1 MTTNNNLPMTH
12 KKVNGNVSLYIC
24 LAAMGLFCIPAGQRA
39 HAADAESISASS
51 AYQQQRI
58 TVHGKVLDASGQ
70 PVPGA
75 SVIEAGTTNGVNTGI
90 DGAFSITVRSGA
102 SLEVSCI
109 GYETVKVSASANM
122 SVTLREDSEFLDEVV
137 VVGFGTQKKVNMTGS
152 VSAVDVDKAFGSKPI
167 TDVSKGLQGVVP
179 GLSISYSTNDLNAS
193 PTMKIRG
200 TGSINGDNSPLI
212 LLDGVEVP
220 DLSFVNPDNIKSI
233 SVLKE
238 AASSSIYGSRA
249 AWGVV
254 LITSKDGS
262 AVKDRVS
269 ITYSNNFS
277 WNQPIG
283 LPKYITDKEGIL
295 AQLEEGIIAQ
305 KNVDGNRIEAFGMF
319 YDTIGA
325 GISRWFDNYSGNLSN
340 PVYKYGEDYE
350 FIDGTPYYYRVSDP
364 NKEIFKT
371 SFSQTHNLTI
381 NGNAGKTNYNISL
394 GYNKNDGTLKAA
406 KKNDVK
412 RYNVNISTNT
422 QVKKWL
428 NIGTKVMYVEKEFEY
443 PYGYEASNGAMGL
456 LYYSMRFPT
465 FFPFGISDGSK
476 LADGTYA
483 NAKAATGEGLYFRH
497 GNAYVANESIC
508 SSKDQYLTLGGNIKI
523 NIAPGLSFYGDYTRG
538 RYNYENR
545 TMRQPYYVAN
555 WSFPSRAAVTT
566 QNFVERTFVSKIM
579 NTYNAYFDYVID
591 IHKQHNFAVKVG
603 ANAED
608 LRYDNQSVKVTGVQ
622 NPDMPTLNL
631 TDGKNEG
638 IVNESLRHR
647 ATAGFFGRINY
658 NYKEKYLLEV
668 NGRYDG
674 SSSFR
679 AGKQWAFFSS
689 ASAGYRISEE
699 NFWQNIKPYVPT
711 LKIRASYGSVGNQAL
726 SSWYPYISTMSTK
739 DVSWVGTDMN
749 KVSTTSTPAAIN
761 ADMTWEK
768 IRTLD
773 LGFDAG
779 FFNNELNV
787 SFDWYQRRN
796 IGMLVAGNEII
807 RYAGIETAPLENG
820 GNLKTNGWELQID
833 YNHSFNKDLAVYGT
847 FTLSDAKS
855 EITKWNNT
863 TGALNGW
870 YKGKQIGEIWG
881 FTTDRYFNSSDL
893 DADGNLKS
901 SIPDQSYLQ
910 NGSFRFGAGDIKYKD
925 LDDNGKIDTGNGT
938 IDNHGDLKRIG
949 NQLPRY
955 EYSLRLGAMFKGIDF
970 EILFQ
975 GVGKR
980 DMWTTSSLFIPHA
993 AGAQMNI
1000 FENQLDY
1007 WTEDNQNAK
1016 FPRPYVNGT
1025 FGSLSGLPGNSG
1037 INNFAPQT
1045 KYLNN
1050 LAYLR
1055 IKNLTVGYTIPQKL
1069 TRKLYV
1075 EKLRFYFSAQNLFTF
1090 DHIDGVM
1097 DPECTG
1103 GWSSTFTN
1111 GIDMTYAGRA
1121 MPFNRQWTCGLQIT
1135 F

>member
-1 MTTNNNLPMTH
+1 MIH
-12 KKVNGNVSLYIC
+12 EKKNGNVKLYIC
-24 LAAMGLFCIPAGQRA
+24 LAAALCAYLPTGVNMYAARA
-39 HAADAESISASS
+39 EKPSASNV
-51 AYQQQRI
+51 YQQTRI
-58 TVHGKVLDASGQ
+58 LVSGRILDSSGQ

-75 SVIEAGTTNGVNTGI
+75 SVIEKGTTNGVNTDI
-90 DGAFSITVRSGA
+90 DGKFTISVKSGA

-109 GYETVKVSASANM
+109 GYETISVAASENM
-122 SVTLREDSEFLDEVV
+122 SVTLKEDTQFLDEVV

-152 VSAVDVDKAFGSKPI
+152 VAAVDVDKAFGSKPI

-179 GLSISYSTNDLNAS
+179 GLSITYNSNDLNAS

-200 TGSINGDNSPLI
+200 TGSINGDNTPLI

-233 SVLKE
+233 SVLKD
-238 AASSSIYGSRA
+238 AASASIYGSRA

-262 AVKDRVS
+262 AVKDKVS

-283 LPKYITDKEGIL
+283 LPKYITDKEGVL
-295 AQLEEGIIAQ
+295 AQLEEGMLAQ
-305 KNVDGNRIEAFGMF
+305 KNVDGSRIEAFGMY
-319 YDTIGA
+319 YDTIGK
-325 GISRWFDNYSGNLSN
+325 GITTWFDKYSGNLSN

-350 FIDGTPYYYRVSDP
+350 FIEGTPYYYRVSDP

-371 SFSQTHNLTI
+371 SFSQTHNLSV
-381 NGNAGKTNYNISL
+381 NGNTGKTNYNIGL
-394 GYNKNDGTLKAA
+394 GYTMNDGTLKAA

-412 RYNVNISTNT
+412 RYNLNLSTNT
-422 QVKKWL
+422 QVKNWL
-428 NIGTKVMYVEKEFEY
+428 NIGTKVMYVEKEYEY
-443 PYGYEASNGAMGL
+443 PYGYSQSKGATGL
-456 LYYSMRFPT
+456 LYYVMRFPT

-483 NAKAATGEGLYFRH
+483 SDSAATGEGLYFRH

-508 SSKDQYLTLGGNIKI
+508 SSKDQYLTLGGNVRI
-523 NIAPGLSFYGDYTRG
+523 NLAPGLSFYGDYTRG

-545 TMRQPYYVAN
+545 SMRQPYYVAN
-555 WSFPSRAAVTT
+555 WSFPKKAAVTT
-566 QNFVERTFVSKIM
+566 NDFLERTYVSKIT
-579 NTYNAYFDYVID
+579 NTYNAYFDYLFD
-591 IHKQHNFAVKVG
+591 IQKQHNFAIKVG

-608 LRYDNQSVKVTGVQ
+608 LRYDNQSVKVNGVQ
-622 NPDMPTLNL
+622 DVEHPTLNL

-638 IVNESLRHR
+638 IVDESLRHR

-658 NYKEKYLLEV
+658 NYKEKYLLEL

-679 AGKQWAFFSS
+679 TGKQWAFFSS

-699 NFWQNIKPYVPT
+699 KFWTNIKPYVPT
-711 LKIRASYGSVGNQAL
+711 LKVRASYGSVGNQAL
-726 SSWYPYISTMSTK
+726 ESWYPYISTMATET
-739 DVSWVGTDMN
+739 VSWIGTDMN
-749 KVSTTSTPAAIN
+749 QVSTTTTPSAVN
-761 ADMTWEK
+761 PDMTWEK

-773 LGFDAG
+773 IGFDAG

-787 SFDWYQRRN
+787 TFDWYQRRN
-796 IGMLVAGNEII
+796 VGMLVAGNEIV
-807 RYAGIETAPLENG
+807 RYAGIAVAPLENG
-820 GNLKTNGWELQID
+820 GDMKTNGWELQID
-833 YNHSFNKDLAVYGT
+833 YNHAFNKDFAIYGT

-863 TGALNGW
+863 TGALNSW
-870 YKGKQIGEIWG
+870 YKGKKLGEIWG
-881 FTTDRYFNSSDL
+881 FETDRYFNSSDVNP
-893 DADGNLKS
+893 DGTLKTGT
-901 SIPDQSYLQ
+901 PDQSYLQ

-925 LDDNGKIDTGNGT
+925 LNKDGKIDTGKGT
-938 IDNHGDLKRIG
+938 IDDHGDLKRIG

-955 EYSLRLGAMFKGIDF
+955 EYSLRVGAMLKGFDV
-970 EILFQ
+970 EVLLQ

-980 DMWTTSSLFIPHA
+980 DMWSTSSLFIPHA

-1007 WTEDNQNAK
+1007 WTESNQNAR
-1016 FPRPYVNGT
+1016 FPRPYINGA

-1037 INNFAPQT
+1037 CNNFAPQT

-1055 IKNLTVGYTIPQKL
+1055 IKNFTVGYTLPQNL
-1069 TRKLYV
+1069 TRKIFV

-1103 GWSSTFTN
+1103 GSSKSYTN
-1111 GIDMTYAGRA
+1111 GMDMTMAGRA
-1121 MPFNRQWTCGLQIT
+1121 MPFNRQWSCGLQIT

>member
-1 MTTNNNLPMTH
+1 MIH
-12 KKVNGNVSLYIC
+12 EKKNGNVKLYIC
-24 LAAMGLFCIPAGQRA
+24 LAAALCAYLPTGVNMYAARA
-39 HAADAESISASS
+39 EKPSASNV
-51 AYQQQRI
+51 YQQTRI
-58 TVHGKVLDASGQ
+58 LVSGRILDSSGQ

-75 SVIEAGTTNGVNTGI
+75 SVIEKGTTNGVNTDI
-90 DGAFSITVRSGA
+90 DGKFTISVKSGS

-109 GYETVKVSASANM
+109 GYETVSVAASENL
-122 SVTLREDSEFLDEVV
+122 SVTLREDTQFLDEVV

-152 VSAVDVDKAFGSKPI
+152 VAAVDVDKAFGSKPI

-179 GLSISYSTNDLNAS
+179 GLSITYNSNDLNAS

-200 TGSINGDNSPLI
+200 TGSINGDNTPLI

-233 SVLKE
+233 SVLKD
-238 AASSSIYGSRA
+238 AASASIYGSRA

-262 AVKDRVS
+262 AVKDKVS

-283 LPKYITDKEGIL
+283 LPKYITDKEGVL
-295 AQLEEGIIAQ
+295 AQLEEGMLAQ
-305 KNVDGNRIEAFGMF
+305 KNVDGSRIEAFGMY
-319 YDTIGA
+319 YDTIGK
-325 GISRWFDNYSGNLSN
+325 GITTWFDKYSGNLSN

-350 FIDGTPYYYRVSDP
+350 FIEGTPYYYRVSDP

-371 SFSQTHNLTI
+371 SFSQTHNLSV
-381 NGNAGKTNYNISL
+381 NGNTGKTNYNIGL
-394 GYNKNDGTLKAA
+394 GYTMNDGTLKAA

-412 RYNVNISTNT
+412 RYNLNLSTNT
-422 QVKKWL
+422 QVKNWL
-428 NIGTKVMYVEKEFEY
+428 NIGTKVMYVEKEYEY
-443 PYGYEASNGAMGL
+443 PYGYSQSKGATGL
-456 LYYSMRFPT
+456 LYYVMRFPA

-483 NAKAATGEGLYFRH
+483 SDSAATGEGLYFRH

-508 SSKDQYLTLGGNIKI
+508 SSKDQYLTLGGNVRI
-523 NIAPGLSFYGDYTRG
+523 NLAPGLSFYGDYTRG

-545 TMRQPYYVAN
+545 SMRQPYYVAN
-555 WSFPSRAAVTT
+555 WSFPKKAAVTT
-566 QNFVERTFVSKIM
+566 NDFLERTYVSKIT
-579 NTYNAYFDYVID
+579 NTYNAYFDYLFD
-591 IHKQHNFAVKVG
+591 IQKQHNFAIKVG

-608 LRYDNQSVKVTGVQ
+608 LRYDNQSVKVNGVQ
-622 NPDMPTLNL
+622 DVEHPTLNL

-638 IVNESLRHR
+638 IVDESLRHR

-658 NYKEKYLLEV
+658 NYKEKYLLEL

-679 AGKQWAFFSS
+679 TGKQWAFFSS

-699 NFWQNIKPYVPT
+699 KFWTNIKPYVPT
-711 LKIRASYGSVGNQAL
+711 LKVRASYGSVGNQAL
-726 SSWYPYISTMSTK
+726 ASWYPYISTMATET
-739 DVSWVGTDMN
+739 VSWIGTDMN
-749 KVSTTSTPAAIN
+749 NVSTTTTPSAVN
-761 ADMTWEK
+761 PDMTWEK

-773 LGFDAG
+773 IGFDAG

-787 SFDWYQRRN
+787 TFDWYQRRN
-796 IGMLVAGNEII
+796 VGMLVAGNEIV
-807 RYAGIETAPLENG
+807 RYAGIAVAPLENG
-820 GNLKTNGWELQID
+820 GDMKTNGWELQID
-833 YNHSFNKDLAVYGT
+833 YNHAFNKDFAIYGT

-863 TGALNGW
+863 TGALNSW
-870 YKGKQIGEIWG
+870 YKGKKLGEIWG
-881 FTTDRYFNSSDL
+881 FETDRYFNSSDVNP
-893 DADGNLKS
+893 DGTLKTGT
-901 SIPDQSYLQ
+901 PDQSYLQ

-925 LDDNGKIDTGNGT
+925 LNKDGKIDTGKGT
-938 IDNHGDLKRIG
+938 IDDHGDLKRIG

-955 EYSLRLGAMFKGIDF
+955 EYSLRVGAMLKGFDV

-980 DMWTTSSLFIPHA
+980 DMWSTSSLFIPHA

-1007 WTEDNQNAK
+1007 WTESNQNAR
-1016 FPRPYVNGT
+1016 FPRPYINGN

-1037 INNFAPQT
+1037 CNNFAPQT

-1055 IKNLTVGYTIPQKL
+1055 VKNFTVGYTLPQNL
-1069 TRKLYV
+1069 TRKIFV

-1103 GWSSTFTN
+1103 GSSKSYTN
-1111 GIDMTYAGRA
+1111 GMDMTMAGRA
-1121 MPFNRQWTCGLQIT
+1121 MPFNRQWSCGLQIT

>member
-1 MTTNNNLPMTH
+1 MIH
-12 KKVNGNVSLYIC
+12 EKKNGNVKLYIC
-24 LAAMGLFCIPAGQRA
+24 LAAALCAYLPTGVNMYAARA
-39 HAADAESISASS
+39 EKPSASNV
-51 AYQQQRI
+51 YQQTRI
-58 TVHGKVLDASGQ
+58 LVSGRILDSSGQ

-75 SVIEAGTTNGVNTGI
+75 SIIEKGTTNGVNTDI
-90 DGAFSITVRSGA
+90 DGKFTISVKSGS

-109 GYETVKVSASANM
+109 GYETVSVAASENL
-122 SVTLREDSEFLDEVV
+122 SVTLREDTQFLDEVV

-152 VSAVDVDKAFGSKPI
+152 VAAVDVDKAFGSKPI

-179 GLSISYSTNDLNAS
+179 GLSITYNSNDLNAS

-200 TGSINGDNSPLI
+200 TGSINGDNTPLI

-233 SVLKE
+233 SVLKD
-238 AASSSIYGSRA
+238 AASASIYGSRA

-262 AVKDRVS
+262 AVKDKVS

-283 LPKYITDKEGIL
+283 LPKYITDKEGVL
-295 AQLEEGIIAQ
+295 AQLEEGMLAQ
-305 KNVDGNRIEAFGMF
+305 KNVDGSRIEAFGMY
-319 YDTIGA
+319 YDTIGK
-325 GISRWFDNYSGNLSN
+325 GITTWFDKYSGNLSN

-350 FIDGTPYYYRVSDP
+350 FIEGTPYYYRVSDP

-371 SFSQTHNLTI
+371 SFSQTHNLSV
-381 NGNAGKTNYNISL
+381 NGNTGKTNYNIGL
-394 GYNKNDGTLKAA
+394 GYTMNDGTLKAA

-412 RYNVNISTNT
+412 RYNLNLSTNT
-422 QVKKWL
+422 QVKNWL
-428 NIGTKVMYVEKEFEY
+428 NIGTKVMYVEKEYEY
-443 PYGYEASNGAMGL
+443 PYGYSQSKGATGL
-456 LYYSMRFPT
+456 LYYVMRFPT

-483 NAKAATGEGLYFRH
+483 SDSAATGEGLYFRH

-508 SSKDQYLTLGGNIKI
+508 SSKDQYLTLGGNVRI
-523 NIAPGLSFYGDYTRG
+523 NLAPGLSFYGDYTRG

-545 TMRQPYYVAN
+545 SMRQPYYVAN
-555 WSFPSRAAVTT
+555 WSFPKKAAVTT
-566 QNFVERTFVSKIM
+566 NDFLERTYVSKIT
-579 NTYNAYFDYVID
+579 NTYNAYFDYLFD
-591 IHKQHNFAVKVG
+591 IQKQHNFAIKVG

-608 LRYDNQSVKVTGVQ
+608 LRYDNQSVKVNGVQ
-622 NPDMPTLNL
+622 DVEHPTLNL

-638 IVNESLRHR
+638 IVDESLRHR

-658 NYKEKYLLEV
+658 NYKEKYLLEL

-679 AGKQWAFFSS
+679 TGKQWAFFSS

-699 NFWQNIKPYVPT
+699 KFWTNIKPYVPT
-711 LKIRASYGSVGNQAL
+711 LKVRASYGSVGNQAL
-726 SSWYPYISTMSTK
+726 ESWYPYISTMATET
-739 DVSWVGTDMN
+739 VSWIGTDMN
-749 KVSTTSTPAAIN
+749 QVSTTTTPSAVN
-761 ADMTWEK
+761 PDMTWEK

-773 LGFDAG
+773 IGFDAG

-787 SFDWYQRRN
+787 TFDWYQRRN
-796 IGMLVAGNEII
+796 VGMLVAGNEIV
-807 RYAGIETAPLENG
+807 RYAGIAVAPLENG
-820 GNLKTNGWELQID
+820 GDMKTNGWELQID
-833 YNHSFNKDLAVYGT
+833 YNHSFNKDFAIYGT

-863 TGALNGW
+863 TGALNSW
-870 YKGKQIGEIWG
+870 YKGKKLGEIWG
-881 FTTDRYFNSSDL
+881 FETDRYFNSSDVNP
-893 DADGNLKS
+893 DGTLKTGT
-901 SIPDQSYLQ
+901 PDQSYLQ

-925 LDDNGKIDTGNGT
+925 LNKDGKIDTGKGT
-938 IDNHGDLKRIG
+938 IDDHGDLKRIG

-955 EYSLRLGAMFKGIDF
+955 EYSLRVGAMLKGFDV
-970 EILFQ
+970 EVLLQ

-980 DMWTTSSLFIPHA
+980 DMWSTSSLFIPHA

-1007 WTEDNQNAK
+1007 WTESNQNAR
-1016 FPRPYVNGT
+1016 FPRPYINGA

-1037 INNFAPQT
+1037 CNNFAPQT

-1055 IKNLTVGYTIPQKL
+1055 VKNFTVGYTLPQNL
-1069 TRKLYV
+1069 TRKIFV

-1103 GWSSTFTN
+1103 GSSKSYTN
-1111 GIDMTYAGRA
+1111 GMDMTMAGRA
-1121 MPFNRQWTCGLQIT
+1121 MPFNRQWSCGLQIT

>member
-1 MTTNNNLPMTH
+1 MIH
-12 KKVNGNVSLYIC
+12 EKKNGNVKLYIC
-24 LAAMGLFCIPAGQRA
+24 LAAALCAYLPTGVNMYAARA
-39 HAADAESISASS
+39 EKPSASNV
-51 AYQQQRI
+51 YQWTRI
-58 TVHGKVLDASGQ
+58 LVSGRILDSSGQ

-75 SVIEAGTTNGVNTGI
+75 SVIEKGTTNGVNTDI
-90 DGAFSITVRSGA
+90 DGKFTISVKSGS

-109 GYETVKVSASANM
+109 GYETVSVAASENL
-122 SVTLREDSEFLDEVV
+122 SVTLREDTQFLDEVV

-152 VSAVDVDKAFGSKPI
+152 VAAVDVDKAFGSKPI

-179 GLSISYSTNDLNAS
+179 GLSITYNSNDLNAS

-200 TGSINGDNSPLI
+200 TGSINGDNTPLI

-233 SVLKE
+233 SVLKD
-238 AASSSIYGSRA
+238 AASASIYGSRA

-262 AVKDRVS
+262 AVKDKVS

-283 LPKYITDKEGIL
+283 LPKYITDKAGVL
-295 AQLEEGIIAQ
+295 AQLEEGMLAQ
-305 KNVDGNRIEAFGMF
+305 KNVDGSRIEAFGMY
-319 YDTIGA
+319 YDTIGK
-325 GISRWFDNYSGNLSN
+325 GITTWFDKYSGNLSN

-350 FIDGTPYYYRVSDP
+350 FIEGTPYYYRVSDP

-371 SFSQTHNLTI
+371 SFSQTHNLSV
-381 NGNAGKTNYNISL
+381 NGNTGKTNYNIGL
-394 GYNKNDGTLKAA
+394 GYTMNDGTLKAA

-412 RYNVNISTNT
+412 RYNLNLSTNT
-422 QVKKWL
+422 QVKNWL
-428 NIGTKVMYVEKEFEY
+428 NIGTKVMYVEKEYEY
-443 PYGYEASNGAMGL
+443 PYGYSQSKGATGL
-456 LYYSMRFPT
+456 LYYVMRFPT

-483 NAKAATGEGLYFRH
+483 SDSAATGEGLYFRH

-508 SSKDQYLTLGGNIKI
+508 SSKDQYLTLGGNVRI
-523 NIAPGLSFYGDYTRG
+523 NLAPGLSFYGDYTRG

-545 TMRQPYYVAN
+545 SMRQPYYVAN
-555 WSFPSRAAVTT
+555 WSFPKKAAVTT
-566 QNFVERTFVSKIM
+566 NDFLERTYVSKIT
-579 NTYNAYFDYVID
+579 NTYNAYFDYLFD
-591 IHKQHNFAVKVG
+591 IQKQHNFAIKVG

-608 LRYDNQSVKVTGVQ
+608 LRYDNQSVKVNGVQ
-622 NPDMPTLNL
+622 DVEHPTLNL

-638 IVNESLRHR
+638 IVDESLRHR

-658 NYKEKYLLEV
+658 NYKEKYLLEL

-679 AGKQWAFFSS
+679 TGKQWAFFSS

-699 NFWQNIKPYVPT
+699 KFWTNIKPYVPT
-711 LKIRASYGSVGNQAL
+711 LKVRASYGSVGNQAL
-726 SSWYPYISTMSTK
+726 ESWYPYISTMATET
-739 DVSWVGTDMN
+739 VSWIGTDMN
-749 KVSTTSTPAAIN
+749 QVSTTTTPSAVN
-761 ADMTWEK
+761 PDMTWEK

-773 LGFDAG
+773 IGFDAG

-787 SFDWYQRRN
+787 TFDWYQRRN
-796 IGMLVAGNEII
+796 VGMLVAGNEIV
-807 RYAGIETAPLENG
+807 RYAGIAVAPLENG
-820 GNLKTNGWELQID
+820 GDMKTNGWELQID
-833 YNHSFNKDLAVYGT
+833 YNHAFNKDFAIYGT

-863 TGALNGW
+863 TGALNSW
-870 YKGKQIGEIWG
+870 YKGKKLGEIWG
-881 FTTDRYFNSSDL
+881 FETDRYFNSSDVNQ
-893 DADGNLKS
+893 DGTLKTGT
-901 SIPDQSYLQ
+901 PDQSYLQ

-925 LDDNGKIDTGNGT
+925 LNKDGKIDTGKGT
-938 IDNHGDLKRIG
+938 IDDHGDLKRIG

-955 EYSLRLGAMFKGIDF
+955 EYSLRVGAMLKGFDV
-970 EILFQ
+970 EVLLQ

-980 DMWTTSSLFIPHA
+980 DMWSTSSLFIPHA

-1007 WTEDNQNAK
+1007 WTESNQNAR
-1016 FPRPYVNGT
+1016 FPRPYINGA

-1037 INNFAPQT
+1037 CNNFAPQT

-1055 IKNLTVGYTIPQKL
+1055 VKNFTVGYTLPQNL
-1069 TRKLYV
+1069 TRKIFV

-1103 GWSSTFTN
+1103 GSSKSYTN
-1111 GIDMTYAGRA
+1111 GMDMTMAGRA
-1121 MPFNRQWTCGLQIT
+1121 MPFNRQWSCGLQIT

>member
-1 MTTNNNLPMTH
+1 MIH
-12 KKVNGNVSLYIC
+12 EKKNGNVKLYIC
-24 LAAMGLFCIPAGQRA
+24 LAAALCAYLPTGVNMYAARA
-39 HAADAESISASS
+39 EKPSASNV
-51 AYQQQRI
+51 YQQTRI
-58 TVHGKVLDASGQ
+58 LVSGRILDSSGQ

-75 SVIEAGTTNGVNTGI
+75 SIIEKGTTNGVNTDI
-90 DGAFSITVRSGA
+90 DGKFTISVKSGS

-109 GYETVKVSASANM
+109 GYETVSVAASENL
-122 SVTLREDSEFLDEVV
+122 SVTLREDTQFLDEVV

-152 VSAVDVDKAFGSKPI
+152 VAAVDVDKAFGSKPI

-179 GLSISYSTNDLNAS
+179 GLSITYNSNDLNAS

-200 TGSINGDNSPLI
+200 TGSINGDNTPLI

-233 SVLKE
+233 SVLKD
-238 AASSSIYGSRA
+238 AASASIYGSRA

-262 AVKDRVS
+262 AVKDKVS

-283 LPKYITDKEGIL
+283 LPKYITDKEGVL
-295 AQLEEGIIAQ
+295 AQLEEGMLAQ
-305 KNVDGNRIEAFGMF
+305 KNVDGSRIEAFGMY
-319 YDTIGA
+319 YDTIGK
-325 GISRWFDNYSGNLSN
+325 GITTWFDKYSGNLSN

-350 FIDGTPYYYRVSDP
+350 FIEGTPYYYRVSDP

-371 SFSQTHNLTI
+371 SFSQTHNLSVT
-381 NGNAGKTNYNISL
+381 GNTGKTNYNIGL
-394 GYNKNDGTLKAA
+394 GYTMNDGTLKAA

-412 RYNVNISTNT
+412 RYNLNLSTNT
-422 QVKKWL
+422 QVKNWL
-428 NIGTKVMYVEKEFEY
+428 NIGTKVMYVEKEYEY
-443 PYGYEASNGAMGL
+443 PYGYSQSKGATGL
-456 LYYSMRFPT
+456 LYYVMRFPT

-483 NAKAATGEGLYFRH
+483 SDSAATGEGLYFRH

-508 SSKDQYLTLGGNIKI
+508 SSKDQYLTLGGNVRI
-523 NIAPGLSFYGDYTRG
+523 NLAPGLSFYGDYTRG

-545 TMRQPYYVAN
+545 SMRQPYYVAN
-555 WSFPSRAAVTT
+555 WSFPKKAAVTT
-566 QNFVERTFVSKIM
+566 NDFLERSYVSKIT
-579 NTYNAYFDYVID
+579 NTYNAYFDYLFD
-591 IHKQHNFAVKVG
+591 IQKQHNFAIKVG

-608 LRYDNQSVKVTGVQ
+608 LRYDNQSVKVNGVQ
-622 NPDMPTLNL
+622 DVEHPTLNL

-638 IVNESLRHR
+638 IVDESLRHR

-658 NYKEKYLLEV
+658 NYKEKYLLEL

-679 AGKQWAFFSS
+679 TGKQWAFFSS

-699 NFWQNIKPYVPT
+699 KFWTNIKPYVPT
-711 LKIRASYGSVGNQAL
+711 LKVRASYGSVGNQAL
-726 SSWYPYISTMSTK
+726 DSWYPYISTMATET
-739 DVSWVGTDMN
+739 VSWIGTDMN
-749 KVSTTSTPAAIN
+749 QVSTTTTPSAVN
-761 ADMTWEK
+761 PDMTWEK

-773 LGFDAG
+773 IGFDAG

-787 SFDWYQRRN
+787 TFDWYQRRN
-796 IGMLVAGNEII
+796 VGMLVAGNEIV
-807 RYAGIETAPLENG
+807 RYAGIAVAPLENG
-820 GNLKTNGWELQID
+820 GDMKTNGWELQID
-833 YNHSFNKDLAVYGT
+833 YNHAFNKDFAIYGT

-863 TGALNGW
+863 TGALNSW
-870 YKGKQIGEIWG
+870 YKGKKLGEIWG
-881 FTTDRYFNSSDL
+881 FETDRYFNSSDVNP
-893 DADGNLKS
+893 DGTLKTGT
-901 SIPDQSYLQ
+901 PDQSYLQ

-925 LDDNGKIDTGNGT
+925 LNKDGKIDTGKGT
-938 IDNHGDLKRIG
+938 IDDHGDLKRIG

-955 EYSLRLGAMFKGIDF
+955 EYSLRVGAMLKGFDV
-970 EILFQ
+970 EVLLQ

-980 DMWTTSSLFIPHA
+980 DMWSTSSLFIPHA

-1007 WTEDNQNAK
+1007 WTESNQNAR
-1016 FPRPYVNGT
+1016 FPRPYINGA

-1037 INNFAPQT
+1037 CNNFAPQT

-1055 IKNLTVGYTIPQKL
+1055 VKNFTVGYTLPQNL
-1069 TRKLYV
+1069 TRKIFV

-1103 GWSSTFTN
+1103 GSSKSYTN
-1111 GIDMTYAGRA
+1111 GMDMTMAGRA
-1121 MPFNRQWTCGLQIT
+1121 MPFNRQWSCGLQIT

>member
-1 MTTNNNLPMTH
+1 MIH
-12 KKVNGNVSLYIC
+12 EKKNGNVKLYIC
-24 LAAMGLFCIPAGQRA
+24 LAAALCAYLPTGVNMYAARA
-39 HAADAESISASS
+39 EKPSASNV
-51 AYQQQRI
+51 YQQTRI
-58 TVHGKVLDASGQ
+58 LVSGRILDSSGQ

-75 SVIEAGTTNGVNTGI
+75 SVIEKGTTNGVDTDI
-90 DGAFSITVRSGA
+90 DGKFTISVKSGS

-109 GYETVKVSASANM
+109 GYETVSVAASENL
-122 SVTLREDSEFLDEVV
+122 SVTLREDTQFLDEVV

-152 VSAVDVDKAFGSKPI
+152 VTAVDVDKAFGSKPI

-179 GLSISYSTNDLNAS
+179 GLSITYNSNDLNAS

-200 TGSINGDNSPLI
+200 TGSINGDNTPLI

-233 SVLKE
+233 SVLKD
-238 AASSSIYGSRA
+238 AASASIYGSRA

-262 AVKDRVS
+262 AVKDKVS

-283 LPKYITDKEGIL
+283 LPKYITDKEGVL
-295 AQLEEGIIAQ
+295 AQLEEGMLAQ
-305 KNVDGNRIEAFGMF
+305 KNVDGSRIEAFGMY
-319 YDTIGA
+319 YDTIGK
-325 GISRWFDNYSGNLSN
+325 GITTWFDKYSGNLSN

-350 FIDGTPYYYRVSDP
+350 FIEGTPYYYRVSDP

-371 SFSQTHNLTI
+371 SFSQTHNLSVT
-381 NGNAGKTNYNISL
+381 GNTGKTNYNIGL
-394 GYNKNDGTLKAA
+394 GYTMNDGTLKAA

-412 RYNVNISTNT
+412 RYNLNLSTNT
-422 QVKKWL
+422 QVKNWL
-428 NIGTKVMYVEKEFEY
+428 NIGTKVMYVEKEYEY
-443 PYGYEASNGAMGL
+443 PYGYSQSKGATGL
-456 LYYSMRFPT
+456 LYYVMRFPA

-483 NAKAATGEGLYFRH
+483 SDSAATGEGLYFRH

-508 SSKDQYLTLGGNIKI
+508 SSKDQYLTLGGNVRI
-523 NIAPGLSFYGDYTRG
+523 NLAPGLSFYGDYTRG

-545 TMRQPYYVAN
+545 SMRQPYYVAN
-555 WSFPSRAAVTT
+555 WSFPKKAAVTT
-566 QNFVERTFVSKIM
+566 NDFLERTYVSKIT
-579 NTYNAYFDYVID
+579 NTYNAYFDYLFD
-591 IHKQHNFAVKVG
+591 IQKQHNFAIKVG

-608 LRYDNQSVKVTGVQ
+608 LRYDNQSVKVNGVQ
-622 NPDMPTLNL
+622 DVEHPTLNL

-638 IVNESLRHR
+638 IVDESLRHR

-658 NYKEKYLLEV
+658 NYKEKYLLEL

-679 AGKQWAFFSS
+679 TGKQWAFFSS

-699 NFWQNIKPYVPT
+699 KFWTNIKPYVPT
-711 LKIRASYGSVGNQAL
+711 LKVRASYGSVGNQAL
-726 SSWYPYISTMSTK
+726 ESWYPYISTMATET
-739 DVSWVGTDMN
+739 VSWIGTDMN
-749 KVSTTSTPAAIN
+749 QVSTTTTPSAVN
-761 ADMTWEK
+761 PDMTWEK

-773 LGFDAG
+773 IGFDAG

-787 SFDWYQRRN
+787 TFDWYQRRN
-796 IGMLVAGNEII
+796 VGMLVAGNEIV
-807 RYAGIETAPLENG
+807 RYAGIAVAPLENG
-820 GNLKTNGWELQID
+820 GDMKTNGWELQID
-833 YNHSFNKDLAVYGT
+833 YNHAFNKDFAIYGT

-863 TGALNGW
+863 TGALNSW
-870 YKGKQIGEIWG
+870 YKGKKLGEIWG
-881 FTTDRYFNSSDL
+881 FETDRYFNSSDVNP
-893 DADGNLKS
+893 DGTLKTGT
-901 SIPDQSYLQ
+901 PDQSYLQ

-925 LDDNGKIDTGNGT
+925 LNKDGKIDTGKGT
-938 IDNHGDLKRIG
+938 IDDHGDLKRIG

-955 EYSLRLGAMFKGIDF
+955 EYSLRVGAMLKGFDV
-970 EILFQ
+970 EVLLQ

-980 DMWTTSSLFIPHA
+980 DMWSTSSLFIPHA

-1007 WTEDNQNAK
+1007 WTESNQNAR
-1016 FPRPYVNGT
+1016 FPRPYINGA

-1037 INNFAPQT
+1037 CNNFAPQT

-1055 IKNLTVGYTIPQKL
+1055 VKNFTVGYTLPQNL
-1069 TRKLYV
+1069 TRKIFV

-1103 GWSSTFTN
+1103 GSSKSYTN
-1111 GIDMTYAGRA
+1111 GMDMTMAGRA
-1121 MPFNRQWTCGLQIT
+1121 MPFNRQWSCGLQIT

>member
-1 MTTNNNLPMTH
+1 MIH
-12 KKVNGNVSLYIC
+12 EKKNGNVKLYIC
-24 LAAMGLFCIPAGQRA
+24 LAAALCAYLPTGVNMYAARA
-39 HAADAESISASS
+39 EKPSASNV
-51 AYQQQRI
+51 YQQTRI
-58 TVHGKVLDASGQ
+58 LVSGRILDSSGQ

-75 SVIEAGTTNGVNTGI
+75 SIIEKGTTNGVNTDI
-90 DGAFSITVRSGA
+90 DGKFTISVKSGS

-109 GYETVKVSASANM
+109 GYETVSVAASENL
-122 SVTLREDSEFLDEVV
+122 SVTLREDTQFLDEVV

-152 VSAVDVDKAFGSKPI
+152 VAAVDVDKAFGSKPI

-179 GLSISYSTNDLNAS
+179 GLSITYNSNDLNAS

-200 TGSINGDNSPLI
+200 TGSINGDNTPLI

-233 SVLKE
+233 SVLKD
-238 AASSSIYGSRA
+238 AASASIYGSRA

-262 AVKDRVS
+262 AVKDKVS

-283 LPKYITDKEGIL
+283 LPKYITDKEGVL
-295 AQLEEGIIAQ
+295 AQLEEGMLAQ
-305 KNVDGNRIEAFGMF
+305 KNVDGSRIEAFGMY
-319 YDTIGA
+319 YDTIGK
-325 GISRWFDNYSGNLSN
+325 GITTWFDKYSGNLSN

-350 FIDGTPYYYRVSDP
+350 FIEGTPYYYRVSDP

-371 SFSQTHNLTI
+371 SFSQTHNLSVT
-381 NGNAGKTNYNISL
+381 GNTGKTNYNIGL
-394 GYNKNDGTLKAA
+394 GYTMNDGTLKAA

-412 RYNVNISTNT
+412 RYNLNLSTNT
-422 QVKKWL
+422 QVKNWL
-428 NIGTKVMYVEKEFEY
+428 NIGTKVMYVEKEYEY
-443 PYGYEASNGAMGL
+443 PYGYSQSKGATGL
-456 LYYSMRFPT
+456 LYYVMRFPT

-483 NAKAATGEGLYFRH
+483 SESAATGEGLYFRH

-508 SSKDQYLTLGGNIKI
+508 SSKDQYLTLGGNVRI
-523 NIAPGLSFYGDYTRG
+523 NLAPGLSFYGDYTRG

-545 TMRQPYYVAN
+545 SMRQPYYVAN
-555 WSFPSRAAVTT
+555 WSFPKKAAVTT
-566 QNFVERTFVSKIM
+566 NDFLERSYVSKIT
-579 NTYNAYFDYVID
+579 NTYNAYFDYLFD
-591 IHKQHNFAVKVG
+591 IQKQHNFAIKVG

-608 LRYDNQSVKVTGVQ
+608 LRYDNQSVKVNGVQ
-622 NPDMPTLNL
+622 DVEHPTLNL

-638 IVNESLRHR
+638 IVDESLRHR

-658 NYKEKYLLEV
+658 NYKEKYLLEL

-679 AGKQWAFFSS
+679 TGKQWAFFSS

-699 NFWQNIKPYVPT
+699 KFWTNIKPYVPT
-711 LKIRASYGSVGNQAL
+711 LKVRASYGSVGNQAL
-726 SSWYPYISTMSTK
+726 DSWYPYISTMATET
-739 DVSWVGTDMN
+739 VSWIGTDMN
-749 KVSTTSTPAAIN
+749 QVSTTTTPSAVN
-761 ADMTWEK
+761 PDMTWEK

-773 LGFDAG
+773 IGFDAG

-787 SFDWYQRRN
+787 TFDWYQRRN
-796 IGMLVAGNEII
+796 VGMLVAGNEIV
-807 RYAGIETAPLENG
+807 RYAGIAVAPLENG
-820 GNLKTNGWELQID
+820 GDMKTNGWELQID
-833 YNHSFNKDLAVYGT
+833 YNHAFNKDFAIYGT

-863 TGALNGW
+863 TGALNSW
-870 YKGKQIGEIWG
+870 YKGKKLGEIWG
-881 FTTDRYFNSSDL
+881 FETDRYFNSSDVNP
-893 DADGNLKS
+893 DGTLKTGT
-901 SIPDQSYLQ
+901 PDQSYLQ

-925 LDDNGKIDTGNGT
+925 LNKDGKIDTGKGT
-938 IDNHGDLKRIG
+938 IDDHGDLKRIG

-955 EYSLRLGAMFKGIDF
+955 EYSLRVGAMLKGFDV
-970 EILFQ
+970 EVLLQ

-980 DMWTTSSLFIPHA
+980 DMWSTSSLFIPHA

-1007 WTEDNQNAK
+1007 WTESNQNAR
-1016 FPRPYVNGT
+1016 FPRPYINGA

-1037 INNFAPQT
+1037 CNNFAPQT

-1055 IKNLTVGYTIPQKL
+1055 VKNFTVGYTLPQNL
-1069 TRKLYV
+1069 TRKIFV

-1103 GWSSTFTN
+1103 GSSRSYTN
-1111 GIDMTYAGRA
+1111 GMDMTMAGRA
-1121 MPFNRQWTCGLQIT
+1121 MPFNRQWSCGLQIT

>member
-1 MTTNNNLPMTH
+1 MIH
-12 KKVNGNVSLYIC
+12 EKKNGNVRLYIC
-24 LAAMGLFCIPAGQRA
+24 LAAALCAYLPTGVNMYAARA
-39 HAADAESISASS
+39 EKPSASNV
-51 AYQQQRI
+51 YQQTRI
-58 TVHGKVLDASGQ
+58 LVSGRILDSSGQ

-75 SVIEAGTTNGVNTGI
+75 SVIEKGTTNGVDTDI
-90 DGAFSITVRSGA
+90 DGKFTISVKSGS

-109 GYETVKVSASANM
+109 GYETVSVAASENL
-122 SVTLREDSEFLDEVV
+122 SVTLREDTQFLDEVV

-152 VSAVDVDKAFGSKPI
+152 VAAVDVDKAFGSKPI

-179 GLSISYSTNDLNAS
+179 GLSITYNSNDLNAS

-200 TGSINGDNSPLI
+200 TGSINGDNTPLI

-233 SVLKE
+233 SVLKD
-238 AASSSIYGSRA
+238 AASASIYGSRA

-262 AVKDRVS
+262 AVKDKVS

-283 LPKYITDKEGIL
+283 LPKYITDKAGVL
-295 AQLEEGIIAQ
+295 AQLEEGMLAQ
-305 KNVDGNRIEAFGMF
+305 KNVDGSRIEAFGMY
-319 YDTIGA
+319 YDTIGK
-325 GISRWFDNYSGNLSN
+325 GITTWFDKYSGNLSN

-350 FIDGTPYYYRVSDP
+350 FIEGTPYYYRVSDP

-371 SFSQTHNLTI
+371 SFSQTHNLSV
-381 NGNAGKTNYNISL
+381 NGNTGKTNYNIGL
-394 GYNKNDGTLKAA
+394 GYTMNDGTLKAA

-412 RYNVNISTNT
+412 RYNLNLSTNT

-428 NIGTKVMYVEKEFEY
+428 NIGTKVMYVEKEYEY
-443 PYGYEASNGAMGL
+443 PYGYSQSKGATGL
-456 LYYSMRFPT
+456 LYYVMRFPT

-483 NAKAATGEGLYFRH
+483 SDSAATGEGLYFRH

-508 SSKDQYLTLGGNIKI
+508 SSKDQYLTLGGNVRI
-523 NIAPGLSFYGDYTRG
+523 NLAPGLSFYGDYTRG

-545 TMRQPYYVAN
+545 SMRQPYYVAN
-555 WSFPSRAAVTT
+555 WSFPKKAAVTT
-566 QNFVERTFVSKIM
+566 NDFLERTYVSKIT
-579 NTYNAYFDYVID
+579 NTYNAYFDYLFD
-591 IHKQHNFAVKVG
+591 IQKQHNFAIKVG

-608 LRYDNQSVKVTGVQ
+608 LRYDNQSVKVNGVQ
-622 NPDMPTLNL
+622 DVEHPTLNL

-638 IVNESLRHR
+638 IVDESLRHR

-658 NYKEKYLLEV
+658 NYKEKYLLEL

-679 AGKQWAFFSS
+679 TGKQWAFFSS

-699 NFWQNIKPYVPT
+699 KFWTNIKPYVPT
-711 LKIRASYGSVGNQAL
+711 LKVRASYGSVGNQAL
-726 SSWYPYISTMSTK
+726 ESWYPYISTMATET
-739 DVSWVGTDMN
+739 VSWIGTDMN
-749 KVSTTSTPAAIN
+749 QVSTTTTPSAVN
-761 ADMTWEK
+761 PDMTWEK

-773 LGFDAG
+773 IGFDAG

-787 SFDWYQRRN
+787 TFDWYQRRN
-796 IGMLVAGNEII
+796 VGMLVAGNEIV
-807 RYAGIETAPLENG
+807 RYAGIAVAPLENG
-820 GNLKTNGWELQID
+820 GDMKTNGWELQID
-833 YNHSFNKDLAVYGT
+833 YNHAFNKDFAIYGT

-863 TGALNGW
+863 TGALNSW
-870 YKGKQIGEIWG
+870 YKGKKLGEIWG
-881 FTTDRYFNSSDL
+881 FETDRYFNSSDVNP
-893 DADGNLKS
+893 DGTLKTGT
-901 SIPDQSYLQ
+901 PDQSYLQ

-925 LDDNGKIDTGNGT
+925 LNKDGKIDTGKGT
-938 IDNHGDLKRIG
+938 IDDHGDLKRIG

-955 EYSLRLGAMFKGIDF
+955 EYSLRVGAMLKGFDV
-970 EILFQ
+970 EVLLQ

-980 DMWTTSSLFIPHA
+980 DMWSTSSLFIPHA

-1007 WTEDNQNAK
+1007 WTESNQNAR
-1016 FPRPYVNGT
+1016 FPRPYINGA

-1037 INNFAPQT
+1037 CNNFAPQT

-1055 IKNLTVGYTIPQKL
+1055 VKNFTVGYTLPQNL
-1069 TRKLYV
+1069 TRKIFV

-1103 GWSSTFTN
+1103 GSSKSYTN
-1111 GIDMTYAGRA
+1111 GMDMTMAGRA
-1121 MPFNRQWTCGLQIT
+1121 MPFNRQWSCGLQIT

>member
-1 MTTNNNLPMTH
+1 MIH
-12 KKVNGNVSLYIC
+12 EKKNGNVKLYIC
-24 LAAMGLFCIPAGQRA
+24 LAAALCAYLPTGVNMYAARA
-39 HAADAESISASS
+39 EKPSASNV
-51 AYQQQRI
+51 YQQTRI
-58 TVHGKVLDASGQ
+58 LVSGRILDSSGQ

-75 SVIEAGTTNGVNTGI
+75 SVIEKGTTNGVNTDI
-90 DGAFSITVRSGA
+90 DGKFTISVKSG
-102 SLEVSCI
+102 SPLEVSCI
-109 GYETVKVSASANM
+109 GYETVSVAASENL
-122 SVTLREDSEFLDEVV
+122 SVTLREDTQFLDEVV

-152 VSAVDVDKAFGSKPI
+152 VAAVDVDKAFGSKPI

-179 GLSISYSTNDLNAS
+179 GLSITYNSNDLNAS

-200 TGSINGDNSPLI
+200 TGSINGDNTPLI

-233 SVLKE
+233 SVLKD
-238 AASSSIYGSRA
+238 AASASIYGSRA

-262 AVKDRVS
+262 AVKDKVS

-283 LPKYITDKEGIL
+283 LPKYITDKAGVL
-295 AQLEEGIIAQ
+295 AQLEEGMLAQ
-305 KNVDGNRIEAFGMF
+305 KNVDGSRIEAFGMY
-319 YDTIGA
+319 YDTIGK
-325 GISRWFDNYSGNLSN
+325 GITTWFDKYSGNLSN

-350 FIDGTPYYYRVSDP
+350 FIEGTPYYYRVSDP

-371 SFSQTHNLTI
+371 SFSQTHNLSVT
-381 NGNAGKTNYNISL
+381 GNTGKTNYNIGL
-394 GYNKNDGTLKAA
+394 GYTMNDGTLKAA

-412 RYNVNISTNT
+412 RYNLNLSTNT
-422 QVKKWL
+422 QVKNWL
-428 NIGTKVMYVEKEFEY
+428 NIGTKVMYVEKEYEY
-443 PYGYEASNGAMGL
+443 PYGYSQSKGATGL
-456 LYYSMRFPT
+456 LYYVMRFPT

-483 NAKAATGEGLYFRH
+483 SESAATGEGLYFRH

-508 SSKDQYLTLGGNIKI
+508 SSKDQYLTLGGNVRI
-523 NIAPGLSFYGDYTRG
+523 NLAPGLSFYGDYTRG

-545 TMRQPYYVAN
+545 SMRQPYYVAN
-555 WSFPSRAAVTT
+555 WSFPKKAAVTT
-566 QNFVERTFVSKIM
+566 NDFLERSYVSKIT
-579 NTYNAYFDYVID
+579 NTYNAYFDYLFD
-591 IHKQHNFAVKVG
+591 IQKQHNFAIKVG

-608 LRYDNQSVKVTGVQ
+608 LRYDNQSVKVNGVQ
-622 NPDMPTLNL
+622 DVEHPTLNL

-638 IVNESLRHR
+638 IVDESLRHR

-658 NYKEKYLLEV
+658 NYKEKYLLEL

-679 AGKQWAFFSS
+679 TGKQWAFFSS

-699 NFWQNIKPYVPT
+699 KFWTNIKPYVPT
-711 LKIRASYGSVGNQAL
+711 LKVRASYGSVGNQAL
-726 SSWYPYISTMSTK
+726 ESWYPYISTMATET
-739 DVSWVGTDMN
+739 VSWIGTDMN
-749 KVSTTSTPAAIN
+749 QVSTTTTPSAVN
-761 ADMTWEK
+761 PDMTWEK

-773 LGFDAG
+773 IGFDAG

-787 SFDWYQRRN
+787 TFDWYQRRN
-796 IGMLVAGNEII
+796 VGMLVAGNEIV
-807 RYAGIETAPLENG
+807 RYAGIAVAPLENG
-820 GNLKTNGWELQID
+820 GDMKTNGWELQID
-833 YNHSFNKDLAVYGT
+833 YNHAFNKDFAIYGT

-863 TGALNGW
+863 TGALNSW
-870 YKGKQIGEIWG
+870 YKGKKLGEIWG
-881 FTTDRYFNSSDL
+881 FETDRYFNSSDVNP
-893 DADGNLKS
+893 DGTLKTGT
-901 SIPDQSYLQ
+901 PDQSYLQ

-925 LDDNGKIDTGNGT
+925 LNKDGKIDTGKGT
-938 IDNHGDLKRIG
+938 IDDHGDLKRIG

-955 EYSLRLGAMFKGIDF
+955 EYSLRVGAMLKGFDV
-970 EILFQ
+970 EVLLQ

-980 DMWTTSSLFIPHA
+980 DMWSTSSLFIPHA

-1007 WTEDNQNAK
+1007 WTESNQNAR
-1016 FPRPYVNGT
+1016 FPRPYINGA

-1037 INNFAPQT
+1037 CNNFAPQT

-1055 IKNLTVGYTIPQKL
+1055 VKNFTVGYTLPQNL
-1069 TRKLYV
+1069 TRKIFV

-1103 GWSSTFTN
+1103 GSSKSYTN
-1111 GIDMTYAGRA
+1111 GMDMTMAGRA
-1121 MPFNRQWTCGLQIT
+1121 MPFNRQWSCGLQIT

>member
-1 MTTNNNLPMTH
+1 MFKRPKIGREKRKR
-12 KKVNGNVSLYIC
+12 KKRSFARFVFR
-24 LAAMGLFCIPAGQRA
+24 FCTFRFCDYTRA
-39 HAADAESISASS
+39 EKPSASNV
-51 AYQQQRI
+51 YQQTRI
-58 TVHGKVLDASGQ
+58 LVSGRILDSSGQ

-75 SVIEAGTTNGVNTGI
+75 SIIEKGTTNGVNTGI
-90 DGAFSITVRSGA
+90 DGKFTISVKSGS

-109 GYETVKVSASANM
+109 GYETVSVAASENL
-122 SVTLREDSEFLDEVV
+122 SVTLREDTQFLDEVV

-152 VSAVDVDKAFGSKPI
+152 VAAVDVDKAFGSKPI

-179 GLSISYSTNDLNAS
+179 GLSITYNSNDLNAS

-200 TGSINGDNSPLI
+200 TGSINGDNTPLI

-233 SVLKE
+233 SVLKD
-238 AASSSIYGSRA
+238 AASASIYGSRA

-262 AVKDRVS
+262 AVKDKVS

-283 LPKYITDKEGIL
+283 LPKYITDKEGVL
-295 AQLEEGIIAQ
+295 AQLEEGMLAQ
-305 KNVDGNRIEAFGMF
+305 KNVDGSRIEAFGMY
-319 YDTIGA
+319 YDTIGK
-325 GISRWFDNYSGNLSN
+325 GITTWFDKYSGNLSN

-350 FIDGTPYYYRVSDP
+350 FVGGTPYYYRVSDP

-371 SFSQTHNLTI
+371 SFSQTHNLSVT
-381 NGNAGKTNYNISL
+381 GNTGKTNYNIGL
-394 GYNKNDGTLKAA
+394 GYTMNDGTLKAA

-412 RYNVNISTNT
+412 RYNLNLSTNT
-422 QVKKWL
+422 QVKNWL
-428 NIGTKVMYVEKEFEY
+428 NIGTKVMYVEKEYEY
-443 PYGYEASNGAMGL
+443 PYGYSQSKGATGL
-456 LYYSMRFPT
+456 LYYVMRFPA

-483 NAKAATGEGLYFRH
+483 SDSAATGEGLYFRH

-508 SSKDQYLTLGGNIKI
+508 SSKDQYLTLGGNVRI
-523 NIAPGLSFYGDYTRG
+523 NLAPGLSFYGDYTRG

-545 TMRQPYYVAN
+545 SMRQPYYVAN
-555 WSFPSRAAVTT
+555 WSFPKKAAVTT
-566 QNFVERTFVSKIM
+566 KDFLERTYVSKIT
-579 NTYNAYFDYVID
+579 NTYNAYFDYLFD
-591 IHKQHNFAVKVG
+591 IQKQHNFAIKVG

-608 LRYDNQSVKVTGVQ
+608 LRYDSQSVEVNGVQ
-622 NPDMPTLNL
+622 DVEHPTLNL

-638 IVNESLRHR
+638 IVDESLRHR

-658 NYKEKYLLEV
+658 NYKEKYLLEL

-679 AGKQWAFFSS
+679 TGKQWAFFSS

-699 NFWQNIKPYVPT
+699 KFWTNIKPYVPT
-711 LKIRASYGSVGNQAL
+711 LKVRASYGSVGNQAL
-726 SSWYPYISTMSTK
+726 ASWYPYISTMATET
-739 DVSWVGTDMN
+739 VSWIGTDMN
-749 KVSTTSTPAAIN
+749 QVSTTTTPSAVN
-761 ADMTWEK
+761 PDMTWEK

-773 LGFDAG
+773 IGFDAG

-787 SFDWYQRRN
+787 TFDWYQRRN
-796 IGMLVAGNEII
+796 VGMLVAGNEIV
-807 RYAGIETAPLENG
+807 RYAGIAVAPLENG
-820 GNLKTNGWELQID
+820 GDMKTNGWELQID
-833 YNHSFNKDLAVYGT
+833 YNHAFNKDFAIYGT

-863 TGALNGW
+863 TGALNSW
-870 YKGKQIGEIWG
+870 YKGKKLGEIWG
-881 FTTDRYFNSSDL
+881 FETDRYFNSSDVNK
-893 DADGNLKS
+893 DGTLKTGT
-901 SIPDQSYLQ
+901 PDQSYLQ

-925 LDDNGKIDTGNGT
+925 LNKDGKIDTGKGT
-938 IDNHGDLKRIG
+938 IDDHGDLKRIG

-955 EYSLRLGAMFKGIDF
+955 EYSLRVGAMLKGFDV
-970 EILFQ
+970 EVLLQ

-980 DMWTTSSLFIPHA
+980 DMWSTSSLFIPHA

-1007 WTEDNQNAK
+1007 WTESNQNAR
-1016 FPRPYVNGT
+1016 FPRPYINGA

-1037 INNFAPQT
+1037 CNNFAPQT

-1055 IKNLTVGYTIPQKL
+1055 VKNFTVGYTLPQNL
-1069 TRKLYV
+1069 TRKIFV

-1103 GWSSTFTN
+1103 GSSKSYTN
-1111 GIDMTYAGRA
+1111 GMDMTMAGRA
-1121 MPFNRQWTCGLQIT
+1121 MPFNRQWSCGLQIT

>member
-1 MTTNNNLPMTH
+1 MIH
-12 KKVNGNVSLYIC
+12 EKKNGNVKLYIC
-24 LAAMGLFCIPAGQRA
+24 LAAALCAYLPTGVNMYAARA
-39 HAADAESISASS
+39 EKPSASNV
-51 AYQQQRI
+51 YQQTRI
-58 TVHGKVLDASGQ
+58 LVSGRILDSSGQ

-75 SVIEAGTTNGVNTGI
+75 SIIEKGTTNGVNTDI
-90 DGAFSITVRSGA
+90 DGKFTISVKSGS

-109 GYETVKVSASANM
+109 GYETVSVAASENL
-122 SVTLREDSEFLDEVV
+122 SVTLKEDTQFLDEVV

-152 VSAVDVDKAFGSKPI
+152 VAAVDVDKAFGSKPI

-179 GLSISYSTNDLNAS
+179 GLSITYNSNDLNAS

-200 TGSINGDNSPLI
+200 TGSINGDNTPLI

-233 SVLKE
+233 SVLKD
-238 AASSSIYGSRA
+238 AASASIYGSRA

-262 AVKDRVS
+262 AVKDKVS

-283 LPKYITDKEGIL
+283 LPKYITDKEGVL
-295 AQLEEGIIAQ
+295 AQLEEGMLAQ
-305 KNVDGNRIEAFGMF
+305 KNVDGSRIEAFGMY
-319 YDTIGA
+319 YDTIGK
-325 GISRWFDNYSGNLSN
+325 GITTWFDKYSGNLSN

-350 FIDGTPYYYRVSDP
+350 FIEGTPYYYRVSDP

-371 SFSQTHNLTI
+371 SFSQTHNLSVT
-381 NGNAGKTNYNISL
+381 GNTGKTNYNIGL
-394 GYNKNDGTLKAA
+394 GYTMNDGTLKAA

-412 RYNVNISTNT
+412 RYNLNLSTNT
-422 QVKKWL
+422 QVKNWL
-428 NIGTKVMYVEKEFEY
+428 NIGTKVMYVEKEYEY
-443 PYGYEASNGAMGL
+443 PYGYSQSKGATGL
-456 LYYSMRFPT
+456 LYYVMRFPT

-483 NAKAATGEGLYFRH
+483 SDSAATGEGLYFRH

-508 SSKDQYLTLGGNIKI
+508 SSKDQYLTLGGNVRI
-523 NIAPGLSFYGDYTRG
+523 NLAPGLSFYGDYTRG

-545 TMRQPYYVAN
+545 SMRQPYYVAN
-555 WSFPSRAAVTT
+555 WSFPKKAAVTT
-566 QNFVERTFVSKIM
+566 NDFLERSYVSKIT
-579 NTYNAYFDYVID
+579 NTYNAYFDYLFD
-591 IHKQHNFAVKVG
+591 IQKQHNFAIKVG

-608 LRYDNQSVKVTGVQ
+608 LRYDNQSVKVNGVQ
-622 NPDMPTLNL
+622 DVEHPTLNL

-638 IVNESLRHR
+638 IVDESLRHR

-658 NYKEKYLLEV
+658 NYKEKYLLEL

-679 AGKQWAFFSS
+679 TGKQWAFFSS

-699 NFWQNIKPYVPT
+699 KFWTNIKPYVPT
-711 LKIRASYGSVGNQAL
+711 LKVRASYGSVGNQAL
-726 SSWYPYISTMSTK
+726 DSWYPYISTMATET
-739 DVSWVGTDMN
+739 VSWIGTDMN
-749 KVSTTSTPAAIN
+749 QVSTTTTPSAVN
-761 ADMTWEK
+761 PDMTWEK

-773 LGFDAG
+773 IGFDAG

-787 SFDWYQRRN
+787 TFDWYQRRN
-796 IGMLVAGNEII
+796 VGMLVAGNEIV
-807 RYAGIETAPLENG
+807 RYAGIAVAPLENG
-820 GNLKTNGWELQID
+820 GDMKTNGWELQID
-833 YNHSFNKDLAVYGT
+833 YNHAFNKDFAIYGT

-863 TGALNGW
+863 TGALNSW
-870 YKGKQIGEIWG
+870 YKGKKLGEIWG
-881 FTTDRYFNSSDL
+881 FETDRYFNSSDVNP
-893 DADGNLKS
+893 DGTLKTGT
-901 SIPDQSYLQ
+901 PDQSYLQ

-925 LDDNGKIDTGNGT
+925 LNKDGKIDTGKGT
-938 IDNHGDLKRIG
+938 IDDHGDLKRIG

-955 EYSLRLGAMFKGIDF
+955 EYSLRVGAMLKGFDV
-970 EILFQ
+970 EVLLQ

-980 DMWTTSSLFIPHA
+980 DMWSTSSLFIPHA

-1007 WTEDNQNAK
+1007 WTESNQNAR
-1016 FPRPYVNGT
+1016 FPRPYINGA

-1037 INNFAPQT
+1037 CNNFAPQT

-1055 IKNLTVGYTIPQKL
+1055 VKNFTVGYTLPQNL
-1069 TRKLYV
+1069 TRKIFV

-1103 GWSSTFTN
+1103 GSSKSYTN
-1111 GIDMTYAGRA
+1111 GMDMTMAGRA
-1121 MPFNRQWTCGLQIT
+1121 MPFNRQWSCGLQIT

>member
-1 MTTNNNLPMTH
+1 MIH
-12 KKVNGNVSLYIC
+12 EKKNGNVKLYIC
-24 LAAMGLFCIPAGQRA
+24 LAAALCAYLPTGVNMYAARA
-39 HAADAESISASS
+39 EKPSASNV
-51 AYQQQRI
+51 YQQTRI
-58 TVHGKVLDASGQ
+58 LVSGRILDSSGQ

-75 SVIEAGTTNGVNTGI
+75 SVIEKGTTNGVNTDI
-90 DGAFSITVRSGA
+90 DGKFTISVKSGA

-109 GYETVKVSASANM
+109 GYETVSVAASENL
-122 SVTLREDSEFLDEVV
+122 SVTLREDTQFLDEVV

-152 VSAVDVDKAFGSKPI
+152 VAAVDVDKAFGSKPI

-179 GLSISYSTNDLNAS
+179 GLSITYNSNDLNAS

-200 TGSINGDNSPLI
+200 TGSINGDNTPLI

-233 SVLKE
+233 SVLKD

-262 AVKDRVS
+262 AVKDKVS

-283 LPKYITDKEGIL
+283 LPKYITDKEGVL
-295 AQLEEGIIAQ
+295 AQLEEGMLAQ
-305 KNVDGNRIEAFGMF
+305 KNVDGSRIEAFGMY
-319 YDTIGA
+319 YDTIGK
-325 GISRWFDNYSGNLSN
+325 GITTWFDKYSGNLSN

-350 FIDGTPYYYRVSDP
+350 FIEGTPYYYRVSDP

-371 SFSQTHNLTI
+371 SFSQTHNLSVT
-381 NGNAGKTNYNISL
+381 GNTGKTNYNIGL
-394 GYNKNDGTLKAA
+394 GYTMNDGTLKAA

-412 RYNVNISTNT
+412 RYNLNLSTNT
-422 QVKKWL
+422 QVKNWL
-428 NIGTKVMYVEKEFEY
+428 NIGTKVMYVEKEYEY
-443 PYGYEASNGAMGL
+443 PYGYSQSKGATGL
-456 LYYSMRFPT
+456 LYYVMRFPT

-483 NAKAATGEGLYFRH
+483 SESAATGEGLYFRH

-508 SSKDQYLTLGGNIKI
+508 SSKDQYLTLGGNVRI
-523 NIAPGLSFYGDYTRG
+523 NLAPGLSFYGDYTRG

-545 TMRQPYYVAN
+545 SMRQPYYVAN
-555 WSFPSRAAVTT
+555 WSFPKKAAVTT
-566 QNFVERTFVSKIM
+566 NDFLERSYVSKIT
-579 NTYNAYFDYVID
+579 NTYNAYFDYLFD
-591 IHKQHNFAVKVG
+591 IQRQHNFAIKVG

-608 LRYDNQSVKVTGVQ
+608 LRYDNQSVKVNGVQ
-622 NPDMPTLNL
+622 DVEHPTLNL

-638 IVNESLRHR
+638 IVDESLRHR

-658 NYKEKYLLEV
+658 NYKEKYLLEL

-679 AGKQWAFFSS
+679 TGKQWAFFSS

-699 NFWQNIKPYVPT
+699 KFWTNIKPYVPT
-711 LKIRASYGSVGNQAL
+711 LKVRASYGSVGNQAL
-726 SSWYPYISTMSTK
+726 DSWYPYISTMATET
-739 DVSWVGTDMN
+739 VSWVGTDMN
-749 KVSTTSTPAAIN
+749 QVSTTTTPSAVN
-761 ADMTWEK
+761 PDMTWEK

-773 LGFDAG
+773 IGFDAG

-787 SFDWYQRRN
+787 TFDWYQRRN
-796 IGMLVAGNEII
+796 VGMLVAGNEIV
-807 RYAGIETAPLENG
+807 RYAGIAVAPLENG
-820 GNLKTNGWELQID
+820 GDMKTNGWELQID
-833 YNHSFNKDLAVYGT
+833 YNHAFNKDFAIYGT

-863 TGALNGW
+863 TGALNSW
-870 YKGKQIGEIWG
+870 YKGKKLGEIWG
-881 FTTDRYFNSSDL
+881 FETDRYFNSSDL
-893 DADGNLKS
+893 NPDGTLKTGT
-901 SIPDQSYLQ
+901 PDQSYLQ

-925 LDDNGKIDTGNGT
+925 LNKDGKIDTGKGT
-938 IDNHGDLKRIG
+938 IDDHGDLKRIG

-955 EYSLRLGAMFKGIDF
+955 EYSLRVGAMLKGFDV
-970 EILFQ
+970 EVLLQ

-980 DMWTTSSLFIPHA
+980 DMWSTSSLFIPHA

-1007 WTEDNQNAK
+1007 WTESNQNAR
-1016 FPRPYVNGT
+1016 FPRPYINGA

-1037 INNFAPQT
+1037 CNNFAPQT

-1055 IKNLTVGYTIPQKL
+1055 VKNFTVGYTLPQNL
-1069 TRKLYV
+1069 TRKIFV

-1103 GWSSTFTN
+1103 GSSKTYTN
-1111 GIDMTYAGRA
+1111 GMDMTMAGRA
-1121 MPFNRQWTCGLQIT
+1121 MPFNRQWSCGLQIT

>member
-1 MTTNNNLPMTH
+1 MIH
-12 KKVNGNVSLYIC
+12 EKKNGNVKLYIC
-24 LAAMGLFCIPAGQRA
+24 LAAALCAYLPTGVNMYAARA
-39 HAADAESISASS
+39 EKPSASNV
-51 AYQQQRI
+51 YQQTRI
-58 TVHGKVLDASGQ
+58 LVSGRILDSSGQ

-75 SVIEAGTTNGVNTGI
+75 SVIEKGTTNGVNTDI
-90 DGAFSITVRSGA
+90 DGKFTISVKSGA

-109 GYETVKVSASANM
+109 GYETVSVAASENL
-122 SVTLREDSEFLDEVV
+122 SVTLREDTQFLDEVV

-152 VSAVDVDKAFGSKPI
+152 VAAVDVDKAFGSKPI

-179 GLSISYSTNDLNAS
+179 GLSITYNSNDLNAS

-200 TGSINGDNSPLI
+200 TGSINGDNTPLI

-233 SVLKE
+233 SVLKD

-262 AVKDRVS
+262 AVKDKVS

-283 LPKYITDKEGIL
+283 LPKYITDKKGVL
-295 AQLEEGIIAQ
+295 AQLEEGMIAQ
-305 KNVDGNRIEAFGMF
+305 KNVDGSRIEAFGMY
-319 YDTIGA
+319 YDTIGK
-325 GISRWFDNYSGNLSN
+325 GITTWFDKYSGNLSN

-350 FIDGTPYYYRVSDP
+350 FIEGTPYYYRVSDP

-371 SFSQTHNLTI
+371 SFSQTHNLSV
-381 NGNAGKTNYNISL
+381 NGNTGKTNYNIGL
-394 GYNKNDGTLKAA
+394 GYTMNDGTLKAA

-412 RYNVNISTNT
+412 RYNLNLSTNT
-422 QVKKWL
+422 QVKNWL
-428 NIGTKVMYVEKEFEY
+428 NIGTKVMYVEKEYEY
-443 PYGYEASNGAMGL
+443 PYGYSQSKGATGL
-456 LYYSMRFPT
+456 LYYVMRFPA

-483 NAKAATGEGLYFRH
+483 SDSAATGEGLYFRH

-508 SSKDQYLTLGGNIKI
+508 SSKDQYLTLGGNVRI
-523 NIAPGLSFYGDYTRG
+523 NLAPGLSFYGDYTRG

-545 TMRQPYYVAN
+545 SMRQPYYVAN
-555 WSFPSRAAVTT
+555 WSFPKKAAVTT
-566 QNFVERTFVSKIM
+566 NDFLERTYVSKIT
-579 NTYNAYFDYVID
+579 NTYNAYFDYLFD
-591 IHKQHNFAVKVG
+591 IQKQHNFAIKVG

-608 LRYDNQSVKVTGVQ
+608 LRYDSQSVKVNGVQ
-622 NPDMPTLNL
+622 DVEHPTLNL

-638 IVNESLRHR
+638 IVDESLRHR

-658 NYKEKYLLEV
+658 NYKEKYLLEL

-679 AGKQWAFFSS
+679 TGKQWAFFSS

-699 NFWQNIKPYVPT
+699 KFWTNIKPYVPT
-711 LKIRASYGSVGNQAL
+711 LKVRASYGSVGNQAL
-726 SSWYPYISTMSTK
+726 DSWYPYISTMATET
-739 DVSWVGTDMN
+739 VSWVGTDMN
-749 KVSTTSTPAAIN
+749 QVSTTTTPSAVN
-761 ADMTWEK
+761 PDMTWEK

-773 LGFDAG
+773 IGFDAG

-787 SFDWYQRRN
+787 TFDWYQRRN
-796 IGMLVAGNEII
+796 VGMLVAGNEIV
-807 RYAGIETAPLENG
+807 RYAGIAVAPLENG
-820 GNLKTNGWELQID
+820 GDMKTNGWELQID
-833 YNHSFNKDLAVYGT
+833 YNHAFNKDFAIYGT

-863 TGALNGW
+863 TGALNSW
-870 YKGKQIGEIWG
+870 YKGKKLGEIWG
-881 FTTDRYFNSSDL
+881 FETDRYFNSSDVNP
-893 DADGNLKS
+893 DGTLKTGT
-901 SIPDQSYLQ
+901 PDQSYLQ

-925 LDDNGKIDTGNGT
+925 LNKDGKIDTGKGT
-938 IDNHGDLKRIG
+938 IDDHGDLKRIG

-955 EYSLRLGAMFKGIDF
+955 EYSLRVGAMLKGFDV
-970 EILFQ
+970 EVLLQ

-980 DMWTTSSLFIPHA
+980 DMWSTSSLFIPHA

-1007 WTEDNQNAK
+1007 WTESNQNAR
-1016 FPRPYVNGT
+1016 FPRPYINGA

-1037 INNFAPQT
+1037 CNNFAPQT

-1055 IKNLTVGYTIPQKL
+1055 VKNFTVGYTLPQNL
-1069 TRKLYV
+1069 TRKIFV

-1103 GWSSTFTN
+1103 GSSKTYTN
-1111 GIDMTYAGRA
+1111 GMDMTMAGRA
-1121 MPFNRQWTCGLQIT
+1121 MPFNRQWSCGLQIT

>member
-1 MTTNNNLPMTH
+1 MPMDQ
-12 KKVNGNVSLYIC
+12 KKMIGNVNIYMC
-24 LAAMGLFCIPAGQRA
+24 LAAASLFTAINVGTAVPAAG
-39 HAADAESISASS
+39 AESLSASMVS
-51 AYQQQRI
+51 QTDRI
-58 TVHGKVLDASGQ
+58 NVSGQIVDAFGQ

-75 SVIEAGTTNGVNTGI
+75 SVIETGTKNGVNTDV
-90 DGAFSITVRSGA
+90 DGKFFLRVPKGA
-102 SLEVSCI
+102 TLEISCI
-109 GYETVKVSASANM
+109 GYETIKVVASEAM

-152 VSAVDVDKAFGSKPI
+152 VTAVDVDKAFGSKPI

-179 GLSISYSTNDLNAS
+179 GLSITYNSNDLNAS

-200 TGSINGDNSPLI
+200 TGSINGDNTPLI

-233 SVLKE
+233 SVLKD
-238 AASSSIYGSRA
+238 AASASIYGSRA

-262 AVKDRVS
+262 AVKDKVS

-283 LPKYITDKEGIL
+283 LPKYITDKEGVL
-295 AQLEEGIIAQ
+295 AQLEEGMLAQ
-305 KNVDGNRIEAFGMF
+305 KNVDGSRIEAFGMY
-319 YDTIGA
+319 YDTIGK
-325 GISRWFDNYSGNLSN
+325 GITTWFDKYSGNLSN

-350 FIDGTPYYYRVSDP
+350 FIEGTPYYYRVSDP

-371 SFSQTHNLTI
+371 SFSQTHNLSV
-381 NGNAGKTNYNISL
+381 NGNTGKTNYNIGL
-394 GYNKNDGTLKAA
+394 GYTMNDGTLKAA

-412 RYNVNISTNT
+412 RYNLNLSTNT
-422 QVKKWL
+422 QVKNWL
-428 NIGTKVMYVEKEFEY
+428 NIGTKVMYVEKEYEY
-443 PYGYEASNGAMGL
+443 PYGYSQSKGATGL
-456 LYYSMRFPT
+456 LYYVMRFPT

-483 NAKAATGEGLYFRH
+483 SDSAATGEGLYFRH

-508 SSKDQYLTLGGNIKI
+508 SSKDQYLTLGGNVRI
-523 NIAPGLSFYGDYTRG
+523 NLAPGLSFYGDYTRG

-545 TMRQPYYVAN
+545 SMRQPYYVAN
-555 WSFPSRAAVTT
+555 WSFPKKAAVTT
-566 QNFVERTFVSKIM
+566 NDFLQRNYVSKIT
-579 NTYNAYFDYVID
+579 NTYNAYFDYLFD
-591 IHKQHNFAVKVG
+591 IQKQHNFAIKVG

-608 LRYDNQSVKVTGVQ
+608 LRYDNQSVKVNGVQ
-622 NPDMPTLNL
+622 DVEHPTLNL

-638 IVNESLRHR
+638 IVDESLRHR

-658 NYKEKYLLEV
+658 NYKEKYLLEL

-679 AGKQWAFFSS
+679 TGKQWAFFSS

-699 NFWQNIKPYVPT
+699 KFWTNIKPYVPT
-711 LKIRASYGSVGNQAL
+711 LKVRASYGSVGNQAL
-726 SSWYPYISTMSTK
+726 ESWYPYISTMATET
-739 DVSWVGTDMN
+739 VSWIGTDMN
-749 KVSTTSTPAAIN
+749 QVSTTTTPSAVN
-761 ADMTWEK
+761 PDMTWEK

-773 LGFDAG
+773 IGFDAG

-787 SFDWYQRRN
+787 TFDWYQRRN
-796 IGMLVAGNEII
+796 VGMLVAGNEIV
-807 RYAGIETAPLENG
+807 RYAGIAVAPLENG
-820 GNLKTNGWELQID
+820 GDMKTNGWELQID
-833 YNHSFNKDLAVYGT
+833 YNHAFNKDFAIYGT

-863 TGALNGW
+863 TGALNSW
-870 YKGKQIGEIWG
+870 YKGKKLGEIWG
-881 FTTDRYFNSSDL
+881 FETDRYFNSSDL
-893 DADGNLKS
+893 NSDGTLKTGT
-901 SIPDQSYLQ
+901 PDQSYLQ

-925 LDDNGKIDTGNGT
+925 LNKDGKIDTGKGT
-938 IDNHGDLKRIG
+938 IDDHGDLKRIG

-955 EYSLRLGAMFKGIDF
+955 EYSLRVGAMLKGFDV
-970 EILFQ
+970 EVLLQ

-980 DMWTTSSLFIPHA
+980 DMWSTSSLFIPHA

-1007 WTEDNQNAK
+1007 WTESNQNAR
-1016 FPRPYVNGT
+1016 FPRPYINGA

-1037 INNFAPQT
+1037 CNNFAPQT

-1055 IKNLTVGYTIPQKL
+1055 VKNFTVGYTLPQNL
-1069 TRKLYV
+1069 TRKIFV

-1103 GWSSTFTN
+1103 GSSKSYTN
-1111 GIDMTYAGRA
+1111 GMDMTMAGRA
-1121 MPFNRQWTCGLQIT
+1121 MPFNRQWSCGLQIT

>member
-1 MTTNNNLPMTH
+1 MIH
-12 KKVNGNVSLYIC
+12 EKKNGNVKLYIC
-24 LAAMGLFCIPAGQRA
+24 LAAALCAYLPTGVNMYAARA
-39 HAADAESISASS
+39 EKPSASNV
-51 AYQQQRI
+51 YQQTRI
-58 TVHGKVLDASGQ
+58 LVSGRILDSSGQ

-75 SVIEAGTTNGVNTGI
+75 SIIEKGTTNGVNTGI
-90 DGAFSITVRSGA
+90 DGKFTISVKSGS

-109 GYETVKVSASANM
+109 GYETVSVAASENL
-122 SVTLREDSEFLDEVV
+122 SVTLREDTQFLDEVV

-152 VSAVDVDKAFGSKPI
+152 VAAVDVDKAFGSKPI

-179 GLSISYSTNDLNAS
+179 GLSITYNSNDLNAS

-200 TGSINGDNSPLI
+200 TGSINGDNTPLI

-233 SVLKE
+233 SVLKD
-238 AASSSIYGSRA
+238 AASASIYGSRA

-262 AVKDRVS
+262 AVKDKVS

-283 LPKYITDKEGIL
+283 LPKYITDKEGVL
-295 AQLEEGIIAQ
+295 AQLEEGMLAQ
-305 KNVDGNRIEAFGMF
+305 KNVDGSRIEAFGMY
-319 YDTIGA
+319 YDTIGK
-325 GISRWFDNYSGNLSN
+325 GITTWFDKYSGNLSN

-350 FIDGTPYYYRVSDP
+350 FVGGTPYYYRVSDP

-371 SFSQTHNLTI
+371 SFSQTHNLSVT
-381 NGNAGKTNYNISL
+381 GNTGKTNYNIGL
-394 GYNKNDGTLKAA
+394 GYTMNDGTLKAA

-412 RYNVNISTNT
+412 RYNLNLSTNT
-422 QVKKWL
+422 QVKNWL
-428 NIGTKVMYVEKEFEY
+428 NIGTKVMYVEKEYEY
-443 PYGYEASNGAMGL
+443 PYGYSQSKGATGL
-456 LYYSMRFPT
+456 LYYVMRFPA

-483 NAKAATGEGLYFRH
+483 SESAATGEGLYFRH

-508 SSKDQYLTLGGNIKI
+508 SSKDQYLTLGGNVRI
-523 NIAPGLSFYGDYTRG
+523 NLAPGLSFYGDYTRG

-545 TMRQPYYVAN
+545 SMRQPYYVAN
-555 WSFPSRAAVTT
+555 WSFPKKAAVTT
-566 QNFVERTFVSKIM
+566 NDFLERTYVSKIT
-579 NTYNAYFDYVID
+579 NTYNAYFDYLFD
-591 IHKQHNFAVKVG
+591 IQKQHNFAIKVG

-608 LRYDNQSVKVTGVQ
+608 LRYDNQSVKVNGVQ
-622 NPDMPTLNL
+622 DVEHPTLNL

-638 IVNESLRHR
+638 IVDESLRHR

-658 NYKEKYLLEV
+658 NYKEKYLLEL

-679 AGKQWAFFSS
+679 TGKQWAFFSS

-699 NFWQNIKPYVPT
+699 KFWTNIKPYVPT
-711 LKIRASYGSVGNQAL
+711 LKVRASYGSVGNQAL
-726 SSWYPYISTMSTK
+726 DSWYPYISTMATET
-739 DVSWVGTDMN
+739 VSWIGTDMN
-749 KVSTTSTPAAIN
+749 QVSTTTTPSAVN
-761 ADMTWEK
+761 PDMTWEK

-773 LGFDAG
+773 IGFDAG

-787 SFDWYQRRN
+787 TFDWYQRRN
-796 IGMLVAGNEII
+796 VGMLVAGNEIV
-807 RYAGIETAPLENG
+807 RYAGIAVAPLENG
-820 GNLKTNGWELQID
+820 GDMKTNGWELQID
-833 YNHSFNKDLAVYGT
+833 YNHAFNKDFAIYGT

-863 TGALNGW
+863 TGALNSW
-870 YKGKQIGEIWG
+870 YKGKKLGEIWG
-881 FTTDRYFNSSDL
+881 FETDRYFNSSDVNP
-893 DADGNLKS
+893 DGTLKTGT
-901 SIPDQSYLQ
+901 PDQSYLQ

-925 LDDNGKIDTGNGT
+925 LNKDGKIDTGKGT
-938 IDNHGDLKRIG
+938 IDDHGDLKRIG

-955 EYSLRLGAMFKGIDF
+955 EYSLRVGAMLKGFDV
-970 EILFQ
+970 EVLLQ

-980 DMWTTSSLFIPHA
+980 DMWSTSSLFIPHA

-1007 WTEDNQNAK
+1007 WTESNQNAR
-1016 FPRPYVNGT
+1016 FPRPYINGA

-1037 INNFAPQT
+1037 CNNFAPQT

-1055 IKNLTVGYTIPQKL
+1055 VKNFTVGYTLPQNL
-1069 TRKLYV
+1069 TRKIFV

-1103 GWSSTFTN
+1103 GSSKSYTN
-1111 GIDMTYAGRA
+1111 GMDMTMAGRA
-1121 MPFNRQWTCGLQIT
+1121 MPFNRQWSCGLQIT

>member
-1 MTTNNNLPMTH
+1 MIH
-12 KKVNGNVSLYIC
+12 EKKNGNVKLYIC
-24 LAAMGLFCIPAGQRA
+24 LAAALCAYLPTGVNMYAARA
-39 HAADAESISASS
+39 EKPSASNV
-51 AYQQQRI
+51 YQQTRI
-58 TVHGKVLDASGQ
+58 LVSGRILDSSGQ

-75 SVIEAGTTNGVNTGI
+75 SVIEKGTTNGVNTDI
-90 DGAFSITVRSGA
+90 DGKFTISVKSGA

-109 GYETVKVSASANM
+109 GYETISVAASENM
-122 SVTLREDSEFLDEVV
+122 SVTLKEDTQFLDEVV

-152 VSAVDVDKAFGSKPI
+152 VAAVDVDKAFGSKPI

-179 GLSISYSTNDLNAS
+179 GLSITYNSNDLNAS

-200 TGSINGDNSPLI
+200 TGSINGDNTPLI

-233 SVLKE
+233 SVLKD
-238 AASSSIYGSRA
+238 AASASIYGSRA

-262 AVKDRVS
+262 AVKDKVS

-283 LPKYITDKEGIL
+283 LPKYITDKEGVL
-295 AQLEEGIIAQ
+295 AQLEEGMLAQ
-305 KNVDGNRIEAFGMF
+305 KNVDGSRIEAFGMY
-319 YDTIGA
+319 YDTIGK
-325 GISRWFDNYSGNLSN
+325 GITTWFDKYSGNLSN

-350 FIDGTPYYYRVSDP
+350 FIEGTPYYYRVSDP

-371 SFSQTHNLTI
+371 SFSQTHNLSV
-381 NGNAGKTNYNISL
+381 NGNTGKTNYNIGL
-394 GYNKNDGTLKAA
+394 GYTMNDGTLKAA

-412 RYNVNISTNT
+412 RYNLNLSTNT
-422 QVKKWL
+422 QVKNWL
-428 NIGTKVMYVEKEFEY
+428 NIGTKVMYVEKEYEY
-443 PYGYEASNGAMGL
+443 PYGYSQSKGATGL
-456 LYYSMRFPT
+456 LYYVMRFPT

-483 NAKAATGEGLYFRH
+483 SDSAATGEGLYFRH

-508 SSKDQYLTLGGNIKI
+508 SSKDQYLTLGGNVRI
-523 NIAPGLSFYGDYTRG
+523 NLAPGLSFYGDYTRG

-545 TMRQPYYVAN
+545 SMRQPYYVAN
-555 WSFPSRAAVTT
+555 WSFPKKAAVTT
-566 QNFVERTFVSKIM
+566 NDFLERTYVSKIT
-579 NTYNAYFDYVID
+579 NTYNAYFDYLFD
-591 IHKQHNFAVKVG
+591 IQKQHNFAIKVG

-608 LRYDNQSVKVTGVQ
+608 LRYDNQSVKVNGVQ
-622 NPDMPTLNL
+622 DVEHPTLNL

-638 IVNESLRHR
+638 IVDESLRHR

-658 NYKEKYLLEV
+658 NYKEKYLLEL

-679 AGKQWAFFSS
+679 TGKQWAFFSS

-699 NFWQNIKPYVPT
+699 KFWTNIKPYVPT
-711 LKIRASYGSVGNQAL
+711 LKVRASYGSVGNQAL
-726 SSWYPYISTMSTK
+726 ESWYPYISTMATET
-739 DVSWVGTDMN
+739 VSWIGTDMN
-749 KVSTTSTPAAIN
+749 QVSTTTTPSAVN
-761 ADMTWEK
+761 PDMTWEK

-773 LGFDAG
+773 IGFDAG

-787 SFDWYQRRN
+787 TFDWYQRRN
-796 IGMLVAGNEII
+796 VGMLVAGNEIV
-807 RYAGIETAPLENG
+807 RYAGIAVAPLENG
-820 GNLKTNGWELQID
+820 GDMKTNGWELQID
-833 YNHSFNKDLAVYGT
+833 YNHAFNKDFAIYGT

-863 TGALNGW
+863 TGALNSW
-870 YKGKQIGEIWG
+870 YKGKKLGEIWG
-881 FTTDRYFNSSDL
+881 FETDRYFNSSDVNQ
-893 DADGNLKS
+893 DGTLKTGT
-901 SIPDQSYLQ
+901 PDQSYLQ

-925 LDDNGKIDTGNGT
+925 LNKDGKIDTGKGT
-938 IDNHGDLKRIG
+938 IDDHGDLKRIG

-955 EYSLRLGAMFKGIDF
+955 EYSLRVGAMLKGFDV
-970 EILFQ
+970 EVLLQ

-980 DMWTTSSLFIPHA
+980 DMWSTSSLFIPHA

-1007 WTEDNQNAK
+1007 WTESNQNAR
-1016 FPRPYVNGT
+1016 FPRPYVNGA

-1037 INNFAPQT
+1037 CNNFAPQT

-1055 IKNLTVGYTIPQKL
+1055 IKNFTVGYTLPQNL
-1069 TRKLYV
+1069 TRKIFV

-1103 GWSSTFTN
+1103 GSSKSYTN
-1111 GIDMTYAGRA
+1111 GMDMTMAGRA
-1121 MPFNRQWTCGLQIT
+1121 MPFNRQWSCGLQIT

>member
-1 MTTNNNLPMTH
+1 
-12 KKVNGNVSLYIC
+12 
-24 LAAMGLFCIPAGQRA
+24 
-39 HAADAESISASS
+39 
-51 AYQQQRI
+51 
-58 TVHGKVLDASGQ
+58 
-70 PVPGA
+70 
-75 SVIEAGTTNGVNTGI
+75 
-90 DGAFSITVRSGA
+90 
-102 SLEVSCI
+102 
-109 GYETVKVSASANM
+109 
-122 SVTLREDSEFLDEVV
+122 
-137 VVGFGTQKKVNMTGS
+137 MTGS
-152 VSAVDVDKAFGSKPI
+152 VAAVDVDKAFGSKPI

-179 GLSISYSTNDLNAS
+179 GLSITYNSNDLNAS

-200 TGSINGDNSPLI
+200 TGSINGDNTPLI

-233 SVLKE
+233 SVLKD
-238 AASSSIYGSRA
+238 AASASIYGSRA

-262 AVKDRVS
+262 AVKDKVS

-283 LPKYITDKEGIL
+283 LPKYITDKEGVL
-295 AQLEEGIIAQ
+295 AQLEEGMLAQ
-305 KNVDGNRIEAFGMF
+305 KNVDGSRIEAFGMY
-319 YDTIGA
+319 YDTIGK
-325 GISRWFDNYSGNLSN
+325 GITTWFDKYSGNLSN

-350 FIDGTPYYYRVSDP
+350 FIEGTPYYYRVSDP

-371 SFSQTHNLTI
+371 SFSQTHNLSVT
-381 NGNAGKTNYNISL
+381 GNTGKTNYNIGL
-394 GYNKNDGTLKAA
+394 GYTMNDGTLKAA

-412 RYNVNISTNT
+412 RYNLNLSTNT
-422 QVKKWL
+422 QVKNWL
-428 NIGTKVMYVEKEFEY
+428 NIGTKVMYVEKEYEY
-443 PYGYEASNGAMGL
+443 PYGYSQSKGATGL
-456 LYYSMRFPT
+456 LYYVMRFPA

-483 NAKAATGEGLYFRH
+483 SESAATGEGLYFRH

-508 SSKDQYLTLGGNIKI
+508 SSKDQYLTLGGNVRI
-523 NIAPGLSFYGDYTRG
+523 NLAPGLSFYGDYTRG

-545 TMRQPYYVAN
+545 SMRQPYYVAN
-555 WSFPSRAAVTT
+555 WSFPKKAAFTT
-566 QNFVERTFVSKIM
+566 KDFLERTYVSKIT
-579 NTYNAYFDYVID
+579 NTYNAYFDYLFD
-591 IHKQHNFAVKVG
+591 IQKQHNFAIKVG

-608 LRYDNQSVKVTGVQ
+608 LRYDSQSVEVNGVQ
-622 NPDMPTLNL
+622 DLEHPTLNL

-638 IVNESLRHR
+638 IVDESLRHR

-658 NYKEKYLLEV
+658 NYKEKYLLEL

-679 AGKQWAFFSS
+679 TGKQWAFFSS

-699 NFWQNIKPYVPT
+699 KFWTNIKPYVPT
-711 LKIRASYGSVGNQAL
+711 LKVRASYGSVGNQAL
-726 SSWYPYISTMSTK
+726 ASWYPYISTMATET
-739 DVSWVGTDMN
+739 VSWVGTDMN
-749 KVSTTSTPAAIN
+749 NVSTTTTPSAVN
-761 ADMTWEK
+761 PDMTWEK

-773 LGFDAG
+773 IGFDAG

-787 SFDWYQRRN
+787 TFDWYQRRN
-796 IGMLVAGNEII
+796 VGMLVAGNEIV
-807 RYAGIETAPLENG
+807 RYAGIAVAPLENG
-820 GNLKTNGWELQID
+820 GDMKTNGWELQID
-833 YNHSFNKDLAVYGT
+833 YNHAFNKDFAIYGT

-863 TGALNGW
+863 TGALNSW
-870 YKGKQIGEIWG
+870 YKGKKLGEIWG
-881 FTTDRYFNSSDL
+881 FETDRYFNSSDVNP
-893 DADGNLKS
+893 DGTLKTGT
-901 SIPDQSYLQ
+901 PDQSYLQ

-925 LDDNGKIDTGNGT
+925 LNNDGKIDTGKGT
-938 IDNHGDLKRIG
+938 IDDHGDLKRIG

-955 EYSLRLGAMFKGIDF
+955 EYSLRVGAMLKGFDV
-970 EILFQ
+970 EVLLQ

-980 DMWTTSSLFIPHA
+980 DMWSTSSLFIPHA

-1007 WTEDNQNAK
+1007 WTESNQNAR
-1016 FPRPYVNGT
+1016 FPRPYINGA

-1037 INNFAPQT
+1037 CNNFAPQT

-1055 IKNLTVGYTIPQKL
+1055 VKNFTVGYTLPQNL
-1069 TRKLYV
+1069 TRKIFV

-1103 GWSSTFTN
+1103 GSSKSYTN
-1111 GIDMTYAGRA
+1111 GMDMTMAGRA
-1121 MPFNRQWTCGLQIT
+1121 MPFNRQLSCGLQIT

>member
-1 MTTNNNLPMTH
+1 MIH
-12 KKVNGNVSLYIC
+12 EKKNGNVKLYIC
-24 LAAMGLFCIPAGQRA
+24 LAAALCAYLPTGVNMYAARA
-39 HAADAESISASS
+39 EKPSASNV
-51 AYQQQRI
+51 YQQTRI
-58 TVHGKVLDASGQ
+58 LVSGRILDSSGQ

-75 SVIEAGTTNGVNTGI
+75 SVIEKGTTNGVNTDI
-90 DGAFSITVRSGA
+90 DGKFTISVKSGA

-109 GYETVKVSASANM
+109 GYETISVAASENM
-122 SVTLREDSEFLDEVV
+122 SVTLKEDTQFLDEVV

-152 VSAVDVDKAFGSKPI
+152 VAAVDVDKAFGSKPI

-179 GLSISYSTNDLNAS
+179 GLSITYNSNDLNAS

-200 TGSINGDNSPLI
+200 TGSINGDNTPLI

-233 SVLKE
+233 SVLKD
-238 AASSSIYGSRA
+238 AASASIYGSRA

-262 AVKDRVS
+262 AVKDKVS

-283 LPKYITDKEGIL
+283 LPKYITDKEGVL
-295 AQLEEGIIAQ
+295 AQLEEGMLAQ
-305 KNVDGNRIEAFGMF
+305 KNVDGSRIEAFGMY
-319 YDTIGA
+319 YDTIGK
-325 GISRWFDNYSGNLSN
+325 GITTWFDKYSGNLSN

-350 FIDGTPYYYRVSDP
+350 FIEGTPYYYRVSDP

-371 SFSQTHNLTI
+371 SFSQTHNLSV
-381 NGNAGKTNYNISL
+381 NGNTGKTNYNIGL
-394 GYNKNDGTLKAA
+394 GYTMNDGTLKAA

-412 RYNVNISTNT
+412 RYNLNLSTNT
-422 QVKKWL
+422 QVKNWL
-428 NIGTKVMYVEKEFEY
+428 NIGTKVMYVEKEYEY
-443 PYGYEASNGAMGL
+443 PYGYSQSKGATGL
-456 LYYSMRFPT
+456 LYYVMRFPT

-483 NAKAATGEGLYFRH
+483 SDSAATGEGLYFRH

-508 SSKDQYLTLGGNIKI
+508 SSKDQYLTLGGNVRI
-523 NIAPGLSFYGDYTRG
+523 NLAPGLSFYGDYTRG

-545 TMRQPYYVAN
+545 SMRQPYYVAN
-555 WSFPSRAAVTT
+555 WSFPKKAAVTT
-566 QNFVERTFVSKIM
+566 NDFLERTYVSKIT
-579 NTYNAYFDYVID
+579 NTYNAYFDYLFD
-591 IHKQHNFAVKVG
+591 IQKQHNFAIKVG

-608 LRYDNQSVKVTGVQ
+608 LRYDNQSVKVNGVQ
-622 NPDMPTLNL
+622 DVEHPTLNL

-638 IVNESLRHR
+638 IVDESLRHR

-658 NYKEKYLLEV
+658 NYKEKYLLEL

-679 AGKQWAFFSS
+679 TGKQWAFFSS

-699 NFWQNIKPYVPT
+699 KFWTNIKPYVPT
-711 LKIRASYGSVGNQAL
+711 LKVRASYGSVGNQAL
-726 SSWYPYISTMSTK
+726 ESWYPYISTMATET
-739 DVSWVGTDMN
+739 VSWIGTDMN
-749 KVSTTSTPAAIN
+749 QVSTTTTPSAVN
-761 ADMTWEK
+761 PDMTWEK

-773 LGFDAG
+773 IGFDAG

-787 SFDWYQRRN
+787 TFDWYQRRN
-796 IGMLVAGNEII
+796 VGMLVAGNEIV
-807 RYAGIETAPLENG
+807 RYAGIAVAPLENG
-820 GNLKTNGWELQID
+820 GDMKTNGWELQID
-833 YNHSFNKDLAVYGT
+833 YNHAFNKDFAIYGT

-863 TGALNGW
+863 TGALNSW
-870 YKGKQIGEIWG
+870 YKGKKLGEIWG
-881 FTTDRYFNSSDL
+881 FETDRYFNSSDVNP
-893 DADGNLKS
+893 DGTLKTGT
-901 SIPDQSYLQ
+901 PDQSYLQ

-925 LDDNGKIDTGNGT
+925 LNKDGKIDTGKGT
-938 IDNHGDLKRIG
+938 IDDHGDLKRIG

-955 EYSLRLGAMFKGIDF
+955 EYSLRVGAMLKGFDV
-970 EILFQ
+970 EVLLQ

-980 DMWTTSSLFIPHA
+980 DMWSTSSLFIPHA

-1007 WTEDNQNAK
+1007 WTESNQNAR
-1016 FPRPYVNGT
+1016 FPRPYINGA

-1037 INNFAPQT
+1037 CNNFAPQT

-1055 IKNLTVGYTIPQKL
+1055 VKNFTVGYTLPQNL
-1069 TRKLYV
+1069 TRKIFV

-1103 GWSSTFTN
+1103 GSSKSYTN
-1111 GIDMTYAGRA
+1111 GMDMTMAGRA
-1121 MPFNRQWTCGLQIT
+1121 MPFNRQWSCGLQIT

>member
-1 MTTNNNLPMTH
+1 MIH
-12 KKVNGNVSLYIC
+12 EKKNGNVKLYIC
-24 LAAMGLFCIPAGQRA
+24 LAAALCAYLPTGVNMYAARA
-39 HAADAESISASS
+39 EKPSASNV
-51 AYQQQRI
+51 YQQTRI
-58 TVHGKVLDASGQ
+58 LVSGRILDSSGQ

-75 SVIEAGTTNGVNTGI
+75 SVIEKGTTNGVNTDI
-90 DGAFSITVRSGA
+90 DGKFTISVKSGA

-109 GYETVKVSASANM
+109 GYETRRVAASENL
-122 SVTLREDSEFLDEVV
+122 SVTLREDTQFLDEVV

-152 VSAVDVDKAFGSKPI
+152 VAAVDVDKAFGSKPI

-179 GLSISYSTNDLNAS
+179 GLSITYNSNDLNAS

-200 TGSINGDNSPLI
+200 TGSINGDNTPLI

-233 SVLKE
+233 SVLKD

-262 AVKDRVS
+262 AVKDKVS

-283 LPKYITDKEGIL
+283 LPKYITDKKGVL
-295 AQLEEGIIAQ
+295 AQLEEGMIAQ
-305 KNVDGNRIEAFGMF
+305 KNVDGSRIEAFGMY
-319 YDTIGA
+319 YDTIGK
-325 GISRWFDNYSGNLSN
+325 GITTWFDKYSGNLSN

-350 FIDGTPYYYRVSDP
+350 FIEGTPYYYRVSDP

-371 SFSQTHNLTI
+371 SFSQTHNLSV
-381 NGNAGKTNYNISL
+381 NGNTGKTNYNIGL
-394 GYNKNDGTLKAA
+394 GYTMNDGTLKAA

-412 RYNVNISTNT
+412 RYNLNLSTNT
-422 QVKKWL
+422 QVKNWL
-428 NIGTKVMYVEKEFEY
+428 NIGTKVMYVEKEYEY
-443 PYGYEASNGAMGL
+443 PYGYSQSKGATGL
-456 LYYSMRFPT
+456 LYYVMRFPT

-483 NAKAATGEGLYFRH
+483 SDSAATGEGLYFRH

-508 SSKDQYLTLGGNIKI
+508 SSKDQYLTLGGNVRI
-523 NIAPGLSFYGDYTRG
+523 NLAPGLSFYGDYTRG

-545 TMRQPYYVAN
+545 SMRQPYYVAN
-555 WSFPSRAAVTT
+555 WSFPKKAAVTT
-566 QNFVERTFVSKIM
+566 NDFLERTYVSKIT
-579 NTYNAYFDYVID
+579 NTYNAYFDYLFD
-591 IHKQHNFAVKVG
+591 IQKQHNFAIKVG

-608 LRYDNQSVKVTGVQ
+608 LRYDSQSVKVNGVQ
-622 NPDMPTLNL
+622 DVEHPTLNL

-638 IVNESLRHR
+638 IVDESLRHR

-658 NYKEKYLLEV
+658 NYKEKYLLEL

-679 AGKQWAFFSS
+679 TGKQWAFFSS

-699 NFWQNIKPYVPT
+699 KFWTNIKPYVPT
-711 LKIRASYGSVGNQAL
+711 LKVRASYGSVGNQAL
-726 SSWYPYISTMSTK
+726 DSWYPYISTMATET
-739 DVSWVGTDMN
+739 VSWVGTDMN
-749 KVSTTSTPAAIN
+749 QVSTTTTPSAVN
-761 ADMTWEK
+761 PDMTWEK

-773 LGFDAG
+773 IGFDAG

-787 SFDWYQRRN
+787 TFDWYQRRN
-796 IGMLVAGNEII
+796 VGMLVAGNEIV
-807 RYAGIETAPLENG
+807 RYAGIAVAPLENG
-820 GNLKTNGWELQID
+820 GDMKTNGWELQID
-833 YNHSFNKDLAVYGT
+833 YNHAFNKDFAIYGT

-863 TGALNGW
+863 TGALNSW
-870 YKGKQIGEIWG
+870 YKGKKLGEIWG
-881 FTTDRYFNSSDL
+881 FETDRYFNSSDVNP
-893 DADGNLKS
+893 DGTLKTGT
-901 SIPDQSYLQ
+901 PDQSYLQ

-925 LDDNGKIDTGNGT
+925 LNNDGKIDTGKGT
-938 IDNHGDLKRIG
+938 IDDHGDLKRIG

-955 EYSLRLGAMFKGIDF
+955 EYSLRVGAMLKGFDV
-970 EILFQ
+970 EVLLQ

-980 DMWTTSSLFIPHA
+980 DMWSTSSLFIPHA

-1007 WTEDNQNAK
+1007 WTESNQNAR
-1016 FPRPYVNGT
+1016 FPRPYINGA

-1037 INNFAPQT
+1037 CNNFAPQT

-1055 IKNLTVGYTIPQKL
+1055 VKNFTVGYTLPQNL
-1069 TRKLYV
+1069 TRKIFV

-1103 GWSSTFTN
+1103 GSSKTYTN
-1111 GIDMTYAGRA
+1111 GMDMTMAGRA
-1121 MPFNRQWTCGLQIT
+1121 MPFNRQWSCGLQIT

>member
-1 MTTNNNLPMTH
+1 MIH
-12 KKVNGNVSLYIC
+12 EKKNGNVKLYIC
-24 LAAMGLFCIPAGQRA
+24 LAAALCAYLPTGVNMYAARA
-39 HAADAESISASS
+39 EKPSASNV
-51 AYQQQRI
+51 YQWTRI
-58 TVHGKVLDASGQ
+58 LVSGRILDSSGQ

-75 SVIEAGTTNGVNTGI
+75 SVIEKGTTNGVNTDI
-90 DGAFSITVRSGA
+90 DGKFSISVKSGA

-109 GYETVKVSASANM
+109 GYETVSVAASENM
-122 SVTLREDSEFLDEVV
+122 SVTLKEDTQFLDEVV

-152 VSAVDVDKAFGSKPI
+152 VAAVDVDKAFGSKPI

-179 GLSISYSTNDLNAS
+179 GLSITYNSNDLNAS

-200 TGSINGDNSPLI
+200 TGSINGDNTPLI

-233 SVLKE
+233 SVLKD
-238 AASSSIYGSRA
+238 AASASIYGSRA

-262 AVKDRVS
+262 AVKDKVS

-283 LPKYITDKEGIL
+283 LPKYITDKEGVL
-295 AQLEEGIIAQ
+295 AQLEEGMLAQ
-305 KNVDGNRIEAFGMF
+305 KNVDGSRIEAFGMY
-319 YDTIGA
+319 YDTIGK
-325 GISRWFDNYSGNLSN
+325 GITTWFDKYSGNLSN

-350 FIDGTPYYYRVSDP
+350 FIEGTPYYYRVSDP

-371 SFSQTHNLTI
+371 SFSQTHNLSV
-381 NGNAGKTNYNISL
+381 NGNTGKTNYNIGL
-394 GYNKNDGTLKAA
+394 GYTMNDGTLKAA

-412 RYNVNISTNT
+412 RYNLNLSTNT
-422 QVKKWL
+422 QVKNWL
-428 NIGTKVMYVEKEFEY
+428 NIGTKVMYVEKEYEY
-443 PYGYEASNGAMGL
+443 PYGYSQSKGATGL
-456 LYYSMRFPT
+456 LYYVMRFPT

-483 NAKAATGEGLYFRH
+483 SDSAATGEGLYFRH

-508 SSKDQYLTLGGNIKI
+508 SSKDQYLTLGGNVRI
-523 NIAPGLSFYGDYTRG
+523 NLAPGLSFYGDYTRG

-545 TMRQPYYVAN
+545 SMRQPYYVAN
-555 WSFPSRAAVTT
+555 WSFPKKAAVTT
-566 QNFVERTFVSKIM
+566 NDFLERTYVSKIT
-579 NTYNAYFDYVID
+579 NTYNAYFDYLFD
-591 IHKQHNFAVKVG
+591 IQKQHNFAIKVG

-608 LRYDNQSVKVTGVQ
+608 LRYDNQSVKVNGVQ
-622 NPDMPTLNL
+622 DVEHPTLNL

-638 IVNESLRHR
+638 IVDESLRHR

-658 NYKEKYLLEV
+658 NYKEKYLLEL

-679 AGKQWAFFSS
+679 TGKQWAFFSS

-699 NFWQNIKPYVPT
+699 KFWTNIKPYVPT
-711 LKIRASYGSVGNQAL
+711 LKVRASYGSVGNQAL
-726 SSWYPYISTMSTK
+726 ESWYPYISTMATET
-739 DVSWVGTDMN
+739 VSWIGTDMN
-749 KVSTTSTPAAIN
+749 QVSTTTTPSAVN
-761 ADMTWEK
+761 PDMTWEK

-773 LGFDAG
+773 IGFDAG

-787 SFDWYQRRN
+787 TFDWYQRRN
-796 IGMLVAGNEII
+796 VGMLVAGNEIV
-807 RYAGIETAPLENG
+807 RYAGIAVAPLENG
-820 GNLKTNGWELQID
+820 GDMKTNGWELQID
-833 YNHSFNKDLAVYGT
+833 YNHSFNKDFAIYGT

-863 TGALNGW
+863 TGALNSW
-870 YKGKQIGEIWG
+870 YKGKKLGEIWG
-881 FTTDRYFNSSDL
+881 FETDRYFNSSDVNP
-893 DADGNLKS
+893 DGTLKTGT
-901 SIPDQSYLQ
+901 PDQSYLQ

-925 LDDNGKIDTGNGT
+925 LNKDGKIDTGKGT
-938 IDNHGDLKRIG
+938 IDDHGDLKRIG

-955 EYSLRLGAMFKGIDF
+955 EYSLRVGAMLKGFDV
-970 EILFQ
+970 EVLLQ

-980 DMWTTSSLFIPHA
+980 DMWSTSSLFIPHA

-1007 WTEDNQNAK
+1007 WTESNQNAR
-1016 FPRPYVNGT
+1016 FPRPYINGA

-1037 INNFAPQT
+1037 CNNFAPQT

-1055 IKNLTVGYTIPQKL
+1055 VKNFTVGYTLPQNL
-1069 TRKLYV
+1069 TRKIFV

-1103 GWSSTFTN
+1103 GSSKSYTN
-1111 GIDMTYAGRA
+1111 GMDMTMAGRA
-1121 MPFNRQWTCGLQIT
+1121 MPFNRQWSCGLQIT

>member
-1 MTTNNNLPMTH
+1 MIH
-12 KKVNGNVSLYIC
+12 EKKNGNVKLYIC
-24 LAAMGLFCIPAGQRA
+24 LAAALCAYLPTGVNMYAARA
-39 HAADAESISASS
+39 EKPSASNV
-51 AYQQQRI
+51 YQQTRI
-58 TVHGKVLDASGQ
+58 LVSGRILDSSGQ

-75 SVIEAGTTNGVNTGI
+75 SIIEKGTTNGVNTDI
-90 DGAFSITVRSGA
+90 DGKFTISVKSGS

-109 GYETVKVSASANM
+109 GYETVSVAASENL
-122 SVTLREDSEFLDEVV
+122 SVTLREDTQFLDEVV

-152 VSAVDVDKAFGSKPI
+152 VAAVDVDKAFGSKPI

-179 GLSISYSTNDLNAS
+179 GLSITYNSNDLNAS

-200 TGSINGDNSPLI
+200 TGSINGDNTPLI

-233 SVLKE
+233 SVLKD
-238 AASSSIYGSRA
+238 AASASIYGSRA

-262 AVKDRVS
+262 AVKDKVS

-283 LPKYITDKEGIL
+283 LPKYITDKEGVL
-295 AQLEEGIIAQ
+295 AQLEEGMLAQ
-305 KNVDGNRIEAFGMF
+305 KNVDGSRIEAFGMY
-319 YDTIGA
+319 YDTIGK
-325 GISRWFDNYSGNLSN
+325 GITTWFDKYSGNLSN

-350 FIDGTPYYYRVSDP
+350 FIEGTPYYYRVSDP

-371 SFSQTHNLTI
+371 SFSQTHNLSVT
-381 NGNAGKTNYNISL
+381 GNTGKTNYNIGL
-394 GYNKNDGTLKAA
+394 GYTMNDGTLKAA

-412 RYNVNISTNT
+412 RYNLNLSTNT
-422 QVKKWL
+422 QVKNWL
-428 NIGTKVMYVEKEFEY
+428 NIGTKVMYVEKEYEY
-443 PYGYEASNGAMGL
+443 PYGYSQSKGATGL
-456 LYYSMRFPT
+456 LYYVMRFPT

-483 NAKAATGEGLYFRH
+483 SDSAATGEGLYFRH

-508 SSKDQYLTLGGNIKI
+508 SSKDQYLTLGGNVRI
-523 NIAPGLSFYGDYTRG
+523 NLAPGLSFYGDYTRG

-545 TMRQPYYVAN
+545 SMRQPYYVAN
-555 WSFPSRAAVTT
+555 WSFPKKAAVTT
-566 QNFVERTFVSKIM
+566 NDFLERSYVSKIT
-579 NTYNAYFDYVID
+579 NTYNAYFDYLFD
-591 IHKQHNFAVKVG
+591 IQKQHNFAIKVG

-608 LRYDNQSVKVTGVQ
+608 LRYDNQSVKVNGVQ
-622 NPDMPTLNL
+622 DVEHPTLNL

-638 IVNESLRHR
+638 IVDESLRHR

-658 NYKEKYLLEV
+658 NYKEKYLLEL

-679 AGKQWAFFSS
+679 TGKQWAFFSS

-699 NFWQNIKPYVPT
+699 KFWTNIKPYVPT
-711 LKIRASYGSVGNQAL
+711 LKVRASYGSVGNQAL
-726 SSWYPYISTMSTK
+726 DSWYPYISTMATET
-739 DVSWVGTDMN
+739 VSWIGTDMN
-749 KVSTTSTPAAIN
+749 QVSTTTTPSAVN
-761 ADMTWEK
+761 PDMTWEK

-773 LGFDAG
+773 IGFDAG

-787 SFDWYQRRN
+787 TFDWYQRRN
-796 IGMLVAGNEII
+796 VGMLVAGNEIV
-807 RYAGIETAPLENG
+807 RYAGIAVAPLENG
-820 GNLKTNGWELQID
+820 GDMKTNGWELQID
-833 YNHSFNKDLAVYGT
+833 YNHAFNKDFAIYGT

-863 TGALNGW
+863 TGALNSW
-870 YKGKQIGEIWG
+870 YKGKKLGEIWG
-881 FTTDRYFNSSDL
+881 FETDRYFNSSDVNP
-893 DADGNLKS
+893 DGTLKTGT
-901 SIPDQSYLQ
+901 PDQSYLQ

-925 LDDNGKIDTGNGT
+925 LNKDGKIDTGKGT
-938 IDNHGDLKRIG
+938 IDDHGDLKRIG

-955 EYSLRLGAMFKGIDF
+955 EYSLRVGAMLKGFDV
-970 EILFQ
+970 EVLLQ

-980 DMWTTSSLFIPHA
+980 DMWSTSSLFIPHA
-993 AGAQMNI
+993 EGAQMNI

-1007 WTEDNQNAK
+1007 WTESNQNAR
-1016 FPRPYVNGT
+1016 FPRPYINGA

-1037 INNFAPQT
+1037 CNNFAPQT

-1055 IKNLTVGYTIPQKL
+1055 VKNFTVGYTLPQNL
-1069 TRKLYV
+1069 TRKIFV

-1103 GWSSTFTN
+1103 GSSKSYTN
-1111 GIDMTYAGRA
+1111 GMDMTMAGRA
-1121 MPFNRQWTCGLQIT
+1121 MPFNRQWSCGLQIT

>member
-1 MTTNNNLPMTH
+1 M
-12 KKVNGNVSLYIC
+12 
-24 LAAMGLFCIPAGQRA
+24 
-39 HAADAESISASS
+39 
-51 AYQQQRI
+51 
-58 TVHGKVLDASGQ
+58 
-70 PVPGA
+70 
-75 SVIEAGTTNGVNTGI
+75 NTDI
-90 DGAFSITVRSGA
+90 DGKFTISVKSGS

-109 GYETVKVSASANM
+109 GYETVSVAASENL
-122 SVTLREDSEFLDEVV
+122 SVTLKEDTQFLDEVV

-152 VSAVDVDKAFGSKPI
+152 VAAVDVDKAFGSKPI

-179 GLSISYSTNDLNAS
+179 GLSITYNSNDLNAS

-200 TGSINGDNSPLI
+200 TGSINGDNTPLI

-233 SVLKE
+233 SVLKD
-238 AASSSIYGSRA
+238 AASASIYGSRA

-262 AVKDRVS
+262 AVKDKVS

-283 LPKYITDKEGIL
+283 LPKYITDKEGVL
-295 AQLEEGIIAQ
+295 AQLEEGMLAQ
-305 KNVDGNRIEAFGMF
+305 KNVDGSRIEAFGMY
-319 YDTIGA
+319 YDTIGK
-325 GISRWFDNYSGNLSN
+325 GITTWFDKYSGNLSN

-350 FIDGTPYYYRVSDP
+350 FIEGTPYYYRVSDP

-371 SFSQTHNLTI
+371 SFSQTHNLSVT
-381 NGNAGKTNYNISL
+381 GNTGKTNYNIGL
-394 GYNKNDGTLKAA
+394 GYTMNDGTLKAA

-412 RYNVNISTNT
+412 RYNLNLSTNT
-422 QVKKWL
+422 QVKNWL
-428 NIGTKVMYVEKEFEY
+428 NIGTKVMYVEKEYEY
-443 PYGYEASNGAMGL
+443 PYGYSQSKGATGL
-456 LYYSMRFPT
+456 LYYVMRFPA

-483 NAKAATGEGLYFRH
+483 SESAATGEGLYFRH

-508 SSKDQYLTLGGNIKI
+508 SSKDQYLTLGGNVRI
-523 NIAPGLSFYGDYTRG
+523 NLAPGLSFYGDYTRG

-545 TMRQPYYVAN
+545 SMRQPYYVAN
-555 WSFPSRAAVTT
+555 WSFPKKAAFTT
-566 QNFVERTFVSKIM
+566 KDFLERTYVSKIT
-579 NTYNAYFDYVID
+579 NTYNAYFDYLFD
-591 IHKQHNFAVKVG
+591 IQKQHNFAIKVG

-608 LRYDNQSVKVTGVQ
+608 LRYDSQSVEVNGVQ
-622 NPDMPTLNL
+622 DLEHPTLNL

-638 IVNESLRHR
+638 IVDESLRHR

-658 NYKEKYLLEV
+658 NYKEKYLLEL

-679 AGKQWAFFSS
+679 TGKQWAFFSS

-699 NFWQNIKPYVPT
+699 KFWTNIKPYVPT
-711 LKIRASYGSVGNQAL
+711 LKVRASYGSVGNQAL
-726 SSWYPYISTMSTK
+726 ASWYPYISTMATET
-739 DVSWVGTDMN
+739 VGWVGTDMN
-749 KVSTTSTPAAIN
+749 NVSTTTTPSAVN
-761 ADMTWEK
+761 PDMTWEK

-773 LGFDAG
+773 IGFDAG
-779 FFNNELNV
+779 FFNDELNV
-787 SFDWYQRRN
+787 TFDWYQRRN
-796 IGMLVAGNEII
+796 VGMLVAGNEIV
-807 RYAGIETAPLENG
+807 RYAGIAVAPLENG
-820 GNLKTNGWELQID
+820 GDMKTNGWELQID
-833 YNHSFNKDLAVYGT
+833 YNHAFNKDFAIYGT

-863 TGALNGW
+863 TGALNSW
-870 YKGKQIGEIWG
+870 YKGKKLGEIWG
-881 FTTDRYFNSSDL
+881 FETDRYFNSSDVNP
-893 DADGNLKS
+893 DGTLKTGT
-901 SIPDQSYLQ
+901 PDQSYLQ

-925 LDDNGKIDTGNGT
+925 LNKDGKIDTGKGT
-938 IDNHGDLKRIG
+938 IDDHGDLKRIG

-955 EYSLRLGAMFKGIDF
+955 EYSLRVGAMLKGFDV
-970 EILFQ
+970 EVLLQ

-980 DMWTTSSLFIPHA
+980 DMWSTSSLFIPHA

-1007 WTEDNQNAK
+1007 WTESNQNAR
-1016 FPRPYVNGT
+1016 FPRPYINGA

-1037 INNFAPQT
+1037 CNNFAPQT

-1055 IKNLTVGYTIPQKL
+1055 VKNFTVGYTLPQNL
-1069 TRKLYV
+1069 TRKIFV

-1103 GWSSTFTN
+1103 GSSKSYTN
-1111 GIDMTYAGRA
+1111 GMDMTMAGRA
-1121 MPFNRQWTCGLQIT
+1121 MPFNRQWSCGLQIT

>member
-1 MTTNNNLPMTH
+1 MIH
-12 KKVNGNVSLYIC
+12 EKKNGNVKLYIC
-24 LAAMGLFCIPAGQRA
+24 LAAALCAYLPTGVNMYAARA
-39 HAADAESISASS
+39 EKPSASNV
-51 AYQQQRI
+51 YQQTRI
-58 TVHGKVLDASGQ
+58 LVSGRILDSSGQ

-75 SVIEAGTTNGVNTGI
+75 SVIEKGTTNGVNTDI
-90 DGAFSITVRSGA
+90 DGKFTISVKSGS

-109 GYETVKVSASANM
+109 GYETVSVASSENL
-122 SVTLREDSEFLDEVV
+122 SVTLREDTQFLDEVV

-152 VSAVDVDKAFGSKPI
+152 VAAVDVDKAFGSKPI

-179 GLSISYSTNDLNAS
+179 GLSITYNSNDLNAS

-200 TGSINGDNSPLI
+200 TGSINGDNTPLI

-233 SVLKE
+233 SVLKD
-238 AASSSIYGSRA
+238 AASASIYGSRA

-262 AVKDRVS
+262 AVKDKVS

-283 LPKYITDKEGIL
+283 LPKYITDKAGVL
-295 AQLEEGIIAQ
+295 AQLEEGMLAQ
-305 KNVDGNRIEAFGMF
+305 KNVDGSRIEAFGMY
-319 YDTIGA
+319 YDTIGK
-325 GISRWFDNYSGNLSN
+325 GISTWFDKYSGNLSN

-350 FIDGTPYYYRVSDP
+350 FIEGTPYYYRVSDP

-371 SFSQTHNLTI
+371 SFSQTHNLSVT
-381 NGNAGKTNYNISL
+381 GNTGKTNYNIGL
-394 GYNKNDGTLKAA
+394 GYTMNDGTLKAA

-412 RYNVNISTNT
+412 RYNLNLSTNT
-422 QVKKWL
+422 QVKNWL
-428 NIGTKVMYVEKEFEY
+428 NIGTKVMYVEKEYEY
-443 PYGYEASNGAMGL
+443 PYGYSQSKGATGL
-456 LYYSMRFPT
+456 LYYVMRFPT

-483 NAKAATGEGLYFRH
+483 SESAATGEGLYFRH

-508 SSKDQYLTLGGNIKI
+508 SSKDQYLTLGGNVRI
-523 NIAPGLSFYGDYTRG
+523 NLAPGLSFYGDYTRG

-545 TMRQPYYVAN
+545 SMRQPYYVAN
-555 WSFPSRAAVTT
+555 WSFPKKAAVTT
-566 QNFVERTFVSKIM
+566 NDFLERSYVSKITD
-579 NTYNAYFDYVID
+579 TYNAYFDYLFD
-591 IHKQHNFAVKVG
+591 IQKQHNFAIKVG

-608 LRYDNQSVKVTGVQ
+608 LRYDNQSVKVNGVQ
-622 NPDMPTLNL
+622 DVEHPTLNL

-638 IVNESLRHR
+638 IVDESLRHR

-658 NYKEKYLLEV
+658 NYKEKYLLEL

-679 AGKQWAFFSS
+679 TGKQWAFFSS

-699 NFWQNIKPYVPT
+699 KFWTNIKPYVPT
-711 LKIRASYGSVGNQAL
+711 LKVRASYGSVGNQAL
-726 SSWYPYISTMSTK
+726 ESWYPYISTMATET
-739 DVSWVGTDMN
+739 VSWIGTDMN
-749 KVSTTSTPAAIN
+749 QVSTTTTPSAVN
-761 ADMTWEK
+761 PDMTWEK

-773 LGFDAG
+773 IGFDAG

-787 SFDWYQRRN
+787 TFDWYQRRN
-796 IGMLVAGNEII
+796 VGMLVAGNEIV
-807 RYAGIETAPLENG
+807 RYAGIAVAPLENG
-820 GNLKTNGWELQID
+820 GDMKTNGWELQID
-833 YNHSFNKDLAVYGT
+833 YNHAFNKDFAIYGT

-863 TGALNGW
+863 TGALNSW
-870 YKGKQIGEIWG
+870 YKGKKLGEIWG
-881 FTTDRYFNSSDL
+881 FETDRYFNSSDVNP
-893 DADGNLKS
+893 DGTLKTGT
-901 SIPDQSYLQ
+901 PDQSYLQ

-925 LDDNGKIDTGNGT
+925 LNKDGKIDTGKGT
-938 IDNHGDLKRIG
+938 IDDHGDLKRIG

-955 EYSLRLGAMFKGIDF
+955 EYSLRVGAMLKGFDV
-970 EILFQ
+970 EVLLQ

-980 DMWTTSSLFIPHA
+980 DMWSTSSLFIPHA

-1007 WTEDNQNAK
+1007 WTESNQNAR
-1016 FPRPYVNGT
+1016 FPRPYINGA

-1037 INNFAPQT
+1037 CNNFAPQT

-1055 IKNLTVGYTIPQKL
+1055 VKNFTVGYTLPQNL
-1069 TRKLYV
+1069 TRKIFV

-1103 GWSSTFTN
+1103 GSSKSYTN
-1111 GIDMTYAGRA
+1111 GMDMTMAGRA
-1121 MPFNRQWTCGLQIT
+1121 MPFNRQWSCGLQIT

>member
-1 MTTNNNLPMTH
+1 MIH
-12 KKVNGNVSLYIC
+12 EKKNGNVKLYIC
-24 LAAMGLFCIPAGQRA
+24 LAAALCAYLPTGVNMYAARA
-39 HAADAESISASS
+39 EKPSASNV
-51 AYQQQRI
+51 YQKTRI
-58 TVHGKVLDASGQ
+58 LVSGRILDSSGQ

-75 SVIEAGTTNGVNTGI
+75 SIIEKGTTNGVNTDI
-90 DGAFSITVRSGA
+90 DGKFTISVKSGS

-109 GYETVKVSASANM
+109 GYETVSVAASENL
-122 SVTLREDSEFLDEVV
+122 SVTLREDTQFLDEVV

-152 VSAVDVDKAFGSKPI
+152 VAAVDVDKAFGSKPI

-179 GLSISYSTNDLNAS
+179 GLSITYNSNDLNAS

-200 TGSINGDNSPLI
+200 TGSINGDNTPLI

-233 SVLKE
+233 SVLKD
-238 AASSSIYGSRA
+238 AASASIYGSRA

-262 AVKDRVS
+262 AVKDKVS

-283 LPKYITDKEGIL
+283 LPKYITDKEGVL
-295 AQLEEGIIAQ
+295 AQLEEGMLAQ
-305 KNVDGNRIEAFGMF
+305 KNVDGSRIEAFGMY
-319 YDTIGA
+319 YDTIGK
-325 GISRWFDNYSGNLSN
+325 GITTWFDKYSGNLSN

-350 FIDGTPYYYRVSDP
+350 FVEGTPYYYRVSDP

-371 SFSQTHNLTI
+371 SFSQTHNLSVT
-381 NGNAGKTNYNISL
+381 GNTGKTNYNIGL
-394 GYNKNDGTLKAA
+394 GYTMNDGTLKAA

-412 RYNVNISTNT
+412 RYNLNLSTNT
-422 QVKKWL
+422 QVKNWL
-428 NIGTKVMYVEKEFEY
+428 NIGTKVMYVEKEYEY
-443 PYGYEASNGAMGL
+443 PYGYSQSKGATGL
-456 LYYSMRFPT
+456 LYYVMRFPA

-483 NAKAATGEGLYFRH
+483 SDSAATGEGLYFRH

-508 SSKDQYLTLGGNIKI
+508 SSKDQYLTLGGNVRI
-523 NIAPGLSFYGDYTRG
+523 NLAPGLSFYGDYTRG

-545 TMRQPYYVAN
+545 SMRQPYYVAN
-555 WSFPSRAAVTT
+555 WSFPKKAAVTT
-566 QNFVERTFVSKIM
+566 NDFLERSYVSKIT
-579 NTYNAYFDYVID
+579 NTYNAYFDYLFD
-591 IHKQHNFAVKVG
+591 IQKQHNFAIKVG

-608 LRYDNQSVKVTGVQ
+608 LRYDNQSVKVNGVQ
-622 NPDMPTLNL
+622 DVEHPTLNL

-638 IVNESLRHR
+638 IVDESLRHR

-658 NYKEKYLLEV
+658 NYKEKYLLEL

-679 AGKQWAFFSS
+679 TGKQWAFFSS

-699 NFWQNIKPYVPT
+699 KFWTNIKPYVPT
-711 LKIRASYGSVGNQAL
+711 LKVRASYGSVGNQAL
-726 SSWYPYISTMSTK
+726 DSWYPYISTMATET
-739 DVSWVGTDMN
+739 VSWIGTDMN
-749 KVSTTSTPAAIN
+749 QVSTTTTPSAVN
-761 ADMTWEK
+761 PDMTWEK

-773 LGFDAG
+773 IGFDAG
-779 FFNNELNV
+779 FFNDELNV
-787 SFDWYQRRN
+787 TFDWYQRRN
-796 IGMLVAGNEII
+796 VGMLVAGNEIV
-807 RYAGIETAPLENG
+807 RYAGIAVAPLENG
-820 GNLKTNGWELQID
+820 GDMKTNGWELQID
-833 YNHSFNKDLAVYGT
+833 YNHAFNKDFAIYGT

-863 TGALNGW
+863 TGALNSW
-870 YKGKQIGEIWG
+870 YKGKKLGEIWG
-881 FTTDRYFNSSDL
+881 FETDRYFNSSDVNP
-893 DADGNLKS
+893 DGTLKTGT
-901 SIPDQSYLQ
+901 PDQSYLQ

-925 LDDNGKIDTGNGT
+925 LNKDGKIDTGKGT
-938 IDNHGDLKRIG
+938 IDDHGDLKRIG

-955 EYSLRLGAMFKGIDF
+955 EYSLRVGAMLKGFDV
-970 EILFQ
+970 EVLLQ

-980 DMWTTSSLFIPHA
+980 DMWSTSSLFIPHA

-1007 WTEDNQNAK
+1007 WTESNQNAR
-1016 FPRPYVNGT
+1016 FPRPYINGA

-1037 INNFAPQT
+1037 CNNFAPQT

-1055 IKNLTVGYTIPQKL
+1055 VKNFTVGYTLPQNL
-1069 TRKLYV
+1069 TRKIFV

-1103 GWSSTFTN
+1103 GSSKSYTN
-1111 GIDMTYAGRA
+1111 GMDMTMAGRA
-1121 MPFNRQWTCGLQIT
+1121 MPFNRQWSCGLQIT

>member
-1 MTTNNNLPMTH
+1 M
-12 KKVNGNVSLYIC
+12 KKKNGNVKLYIC
-24 LAAMGLFCIPAGQRA
+24 LAAALCAYLPTGVSMYAARA
-39 HAADAESISASS
+39 EKPSASNV
-51 AYQQQRI
+51 YQQTRI
-58 TVHGKVLDASGQ
+58 LVSGRILDSSGH

-75 SVIEAGTTNGVNTGI
+75 SVIEKGTTNGVNTDI
-90 DGAFSITVRSGA
+90 DGKFSISVKSGA

-109 GYETVKVSASANM
+109 GYETVSVAASENM
-122 SVTLREDSEFLDEVV
+122 SVTLREDTQFLDEVV

-152 VSAVDVDKAFGSKPI
+152 VAAVDVDKAFGSKPI

-179 GLSISYSTNDLNAS
+179 GLSITYNSNDLNAS

-200 TGSINGDNSPLI
+200 TGSINGDNTPLI

-233 SVLKE
+233 SVLKD
-238 AASSSIYGSRA
+238 AASASIYGSRA

-262 AVKDRVS
+262 AVKDKVS

-283 LPKYITDKEGIL
+283 LPKYITDKEGVL
-295 AQLEEGIIAQ
+295 AQLEEGMLAQ
-305 KNVDGNRIEAFGMF
+305 KNVDGSRIEAFGMY
-319 YDTIGA
+319 YDTIGK
-325 GISRWFDNYSGNLSN
+325 GITTWFDKYSGNLSN

-350 FIDGTPYYYRVSDP
+350 FIEGTPYYYRVSDP

-371 SFSQTHNLTI
+371 SFSQTHNLSV
-381 NGNAGKTNYNISL
+381 NGNTGKTNYNIGL
-394 GYNKNDGTLKAA
+394 GYTMNDGTLKAA

-412 RYNVNISTNT
+412 RYNLNLSTNT
-422 QVKKWL
+422 QVKNWL
-428 NIGTKVMYVEKEFEY
+428 NIGTKVMYVEKEYEY
-443 PYGYEASNGAMGL
+443 PYGYSQSKGATGL
-456 LYYSMRFPT
+456 LYYVMRFPT

-483 NAKAATGEGLYFRH
+483 SDSAATGEGLYFRH

-508 SSKDQYLTLGGNIKI
+508 SSKDQYLTLGGNVRI
-523 NIAPGLSFYGDYTRG
+523 NLAPGLSFYGDYTRG

-545 TMRQPYYVAN
+545 SMRQPYYVAN
-555 WSFPSRAAVTT
+555 WSFPKKAAVTT
-566 QNFVERTFVSKIM
+566 DDFLERTYVSKIT
-579 NTYNAYFDYVID
+579 NTYNAYFDYLFD
-591 IHKQHNFAVKVG
+591 IQKQHNFAIKVG

-608 LRYDNQSVKVTGVQ
+608 LRYDNQSVKVNGVQ
-622 NPDMPTLNL
+622 DVEHPTLNL

-638 IVNESLRHR
+638 IVDESLRHR

-658 NYKEKYLLEV
+658 NYKEKYLLEL

-679 AGKQWAFFSS
+679 TGKQWAFFSS

-699 NFWQNIKPYVPT
+699 KFWTNIKPYVPT
-711 LKIRASYGSVGNQAL
+711 LKVRASYGSVGNQAL
-726 SSWYPYISTMSTK
+726 ESWYPYISTMATET
-739 DVSWVGTDMN
+739 VSWIGTDMN
-749 KVSTTSTPAAIN
+749 QVSTTTTPSAVN
-761 ADMTWEK
+761 PDMTWEK

-773 LGFDAG
+773 IGFDAG
-779 FFNNELNV
+779 FFNDELNV
-787 SFDWYQRRN
+787 TFDWYQRRN
-796 IGMLVAGNEII
+796 VGMLVAGNEIV
-807 RYAGIETAPLENG
+807 RYAGIAVAPLENG
-820 GNLKTNGWELQID
+820 GDMKTNGWELQID
-833 YNHSFNKDLAVYGT
+833 YNHAFNKDFAIYGT

-863 TGALNGW
+863 TGALNSW
-870 YKGKQIGEIWG
+870 YKGKKLGEIWG
-881 FTTDRYFNSSDL
+881 FETDRYFNSSDVNQ
-893 DADGNLKS
+893 DGTLKTGT
-901 SIPDQSYLQ
+901 PDQSYLQ

-925 LDDNGKIDTGNGT
+925 LNKDGKIDTGKGT
-938 IDNHGDLKRIG
+938 IDDHGDLKRIG

-955 EYSLRLGAMFKGIDF
+955 EYSLRVGAMLKGFDV
-970 EILFQ
+970 EVLLQ

-980 DMWTTSSLFIPHA
+980 DMWSTSSLFIPHA

-1007 WTEDNQNAK
+1007 WTESNQNAR
-1016 FPRPYVNGT
+1016 FPRPYINGA

-1037 INNFAPQT
+1037 CNNFAPQT

-1055 IKNLTVGYTIPQKL
+1055 VKNFTVGYTLPQNL
-1069 TRKLYV
+1069 TRKIFV

-1103 GWSSTFTN
+1103 GSSKSYTN
-1111 GIDMTYAGRA
+1111 GMDMTMAGRA
-1121 MPFNRQWTCGLQIT
+1121 MPFNRQWSCGLQIT

>member
-1 MTTNNNLPMTH
+1 MIH
-12 KKVNGNVSLYIC
+12 EKKNGNVKLYIC
-24 LAAMGLFCIPAGQRA
+24 LAAALCAYLPTGVNMYAARA
-39 HAADAESISASS
+39 EKPSASNV
-51 AYQQQRI
+51 YQQTRI
-58 TVHGKVLDASGQ
+58 LVSGRILDSSGQ

-75 SVIEAGTTNGVNTGI
+75 SIIEKGTTNGVNTDI
-90 DGAFSITVRSGA
+90 DGKFTISVKSGS

-109 GYETVKVSASANM
+109 GYETVSVAASENL
-122 SVTLREDSEFLDEVV
+122 SVTLKEDTQFLDEVV

-152 VSAVDVDKAFGSKPI
+152 VAAVDVDKAFGSKPI

-179 GLSISYSTNDLNAS
+179 GLSITYNSNDLNAS

-200 TGSINGDNSPLI
+200 TGSINGDNTPLI

-233 SVLKE
+233 SVLKD
-238 AASSSIYGSRA
+238 AASASIYGSRA

-262 AVKDRVS
+262 AVKDKVS

-283 LPKYITDKEGIL
+283 LPKYITDKEGVL
-295 AQLEEGIIAQ
+295 AQLEEGMLAQ
-305 KNVDGNRIEAFGMF
+305 KNVDGSRIEAFGMY
-319 YDTIGA
+319 YDTIGK
-325 GISRWFDNYSGNLSN
+325 GITTWFDKYSGNLSN

-350 FIDGTPYYYRVSDP
+350 FIEGTPYYYRVSDP

-371 SFSQTHNLTI
+371 SFSQTHNLSVT
-381 NGNAGKTNYNISL
+381 GNTGKTNYNIGL
-394 GYNKNDGTLKAA
+394 GYTMNDGTLKAA

-412 RYNVNISTNT
+412 RYNLNLSTNT
-422 QVKKWL
+422 QVKNWL
-428 NIGTKVMYVEKEFEY
+428 NIGTKVMYVEKEYEY
-443 PYGYEASNGAMGL
+443 PYGYSQSKGATGL
-456 LYYSMRFPT
+456 LYYVMRFPT

-483 NAKAATGEGLYFRH
+483 SDSAATGEGLYFRH

-508 SSKDQYLTLGGNIKI
+508 SSKDQYLTLGGNVRI
-523 NIAPGLSFYGDYTRG
+523 NLAPGLSFYGDYTRG

-545 TMRQPYYVAN
+545 SMRQPYYVAN
-555 WSFPSRAAVTT
+555 WSFPKKAAVTT
-566 QNFVERTFVSKIM
+566 NDFLERSYVSKIT
-579 NTYNAYFDYVID
+579 NTYNAYFDYLFD
-591 IHKQHNFAVKVG
+591 IQKQHNFAIKVG

-608 LRYDNQSVKVTGVQ
+608 LRYDNQSVKVNGVQ
-622 NPDMPTLNL
+622 DVEHPTLNL

-638 IVNESLRHR
+638 IVDESLRHR

-658 NYKEKYLLEV
+658 NYKEKYLLEL

-679 AGKQWAFFSS
+679 TGKQWAFFSS

-699 NFWQNIKPYVPT
+699 KFWTNIKPYVPT
-711 LKIRASYGSVGNQAL
+711 LKVRASYGSVGNQAL
-726 SSWYPYISTMSTK
+726 DSWYPYISTMATET
-739 DVSWVGTDMN
+739 VSWIGTDMN
-749 KVSTTSTPAAIN
+749 QVSTTTTPSAVN
-761 ADMTWEK
+761 PDMTWEK

-773 LGFDAG
+773 IGFDAG
-779 FFNNELNV
+779 FFNDELNV
-787 SFDWYQRRN
+787 TFDWYQRRN
-796 IGMLVAGNEII
+796 VGMLVAGNEIV
-807 RYAGIETAPLENG
+807 RYAGIAVAPLENG
-820 GNLKTNGWELQID
+820 GDMKTNGWELQID
-833 YNHSFNKDLAVYGT
+833 YNHAFNKDFAIYGT

-863 TGALNGW
+863 TGALNSW
-870 YKGKQIGEIWG
+870 YKGKKLGEIWG
-881 FTTDRYFNSSDL
+881 FETDRYFNSSDVNQ
-893 DADGNLKS
+893 DGTLKTGT
-901 SIPDQSYLQ
+901 PDQSYLQ

-925 LDDNGKIDTGNGT
+925 LNKDGKIDTGKGT
-938 IDNHGDLKRIG
+938 IDDHGDLKRIG

-955 EYSLRLGAMFKGIDF
+955 EYSLRVGAMLKGFDV
-970 EILFQ
+970 EVLLQ

-980 DMWTTSSLFIPHA
+980 DMWSTSSLFIPHA

-1007 WTEDNQNAK
+1007 WTESNQNAR
-1016 FPRPYVNGT
+1016 FPRPYINGA

-1037 INNFAPQT
+1037 CNNFAPQT

-1055 IKNLTVGYTIPQKL
+1055 VKNFTVGYTLPQNL
-1069 TRKLYV
+1069 TRKIFV

-1103 GWSSTFTN
+1103 GSSKSYTN
-1111 GIDMTYAGRA
+1111 GMDMTMAGRA
-1121 MPFNRQWTCGLQIT
+1121 MPFNRQWSCGLQIT

>member
-1 MTTNNNLPMTH
+1 MIH
-12 KKVNGNVSLYIC
+12 EKKNGNVKLYIC
-24 LAAMGLFCIPAGQRA
+24 LAAALCAYLPTGVNMYAARA
-39 HAADAESISASS
+39 EKPSASNV
-51 AYQQQRI
+51 YQQTRI
-58 TVHGKVLDASGQ
+58 LVSGRILDSSGR

-75 SVIEAGTTNGVNTGI
+75 SVIEKGTTNGVNTDI
-90 DGAFSITVRSGA
+90 DGKFTISVKSGS

-109 GYETVKVSASANM
+109 GYETVSVAASENL
-122 SVTLREDSEFLDEVV
+122 SVTLREDTQFLDEVV

-152 VSAVDVDKAFGSKPI
+152 VAAVDVDKAFGSKPI

-179 GLSISYSTNDLNAS
+179 GLSITYNSNDLNAS

-200 TGSINGDNSPLI
+200 TGSINGDNTPLI

-233 SVLKE
+233 SVLKD
-238 AASSSIYGSRA
+238 AASASIYGSRA

-262 AVKDRVS
+262 AVKDKVS

-283 LPKYITDKEGIL
+283 LPKYITDKEGVL
-295 AQLEEGIIAQ
+295 AQLEEGMLAQ
-305 KNVDGNRIEAFGMF
+305 KNVDGSRIEAFGMY
-319 YDTIGA
+319 YDTIGK
-325 GISRWFDNYSGNLSN
+325 GITTWFDKYSGNLSN

-350 FIDGTPYYYRVSDP
+350 FIEGTPYYYRVSDP

-371 SFSQTHNLTI
+371 SFSQTHNLSV
-381 NGNAGKTNYNISL
+381 NGNTGKTNYNIGL
-394 GYNKNDGTLKAA
+394 GYTMNDGTLKAA

-412 RYNVNISTNT
+412 RYNLNLSTNT
-422 QVKKWL
+422 QVKNWL
-428 NIGTKVMYVEKEFEY
+428 NIGTKVMYVEKEYEY
-443 PYGYEASNGAMGL
+443 PYGYSQSKGATGL
-456 LYYSMRFPT
+456 LYYVMRFPT

-483 NAKAATGEGLYFRH
+483 SDSAATGEGLYFRH

-508 SSKDQYLTLGGNIKI
+508 SSKDQYLTLGGNVRI
-523 NIAPGLSFYGDYTRG
+523 NLAPGLSFYGDYTRG

-545 TMRQPYYVAN
+545 SMRQPYYVAN
-555 WSFPSRAAVTT
+555 WSFPKKAAVTT
-566 QNFVERTFVSKIM
+566 NDFLERTYVSKIT
-579 NTYNAYFDYVID
+579 NTYNAYFDYLFD
-591 IHKQHNFAVKVG
+591 IQKQHNFAIKVG

-608 LRYDNQSVKVTGVQ
+608 LRYDNQSVKVNGVQ
-622 NPDMPTLNL
+622 DVEHPTLNL

-638 IVNESLRHR
+638 IVDESLRHR

-658 NYKEKYLLEV
+658 NYKEKYLLEL

-679 AGKQWAFFSS
+679 TGKQWAFFSS

-699 NFWQNIKPYVPT
+699 KFWTNIKPYVPT
-711 LKIRASYGSVGNQAL
+711 LKVRASYGSVGNQAL
-726 SSWYPYISTMSTK
+726 ESWYPYISTMATET
-739 DVSWVGTDMN
+739 VSWIGTDMN
-749 KVSTTSTPAAIN
+749 QVSTTTTPSAVN
-761 ADMTWEK
+761 PDMTWEK

-773 LGFDAG
+773 IGFDAG

-787 SFDWYQRRN
+787 TFDWYQRRN
-796 IGMLVAGNEII
+796 VGMLVAGNEIV
-807 RYAGIETAPLENG
+807 RYAGIAVAPLENG
-820 GNLKTNGWELQID
+820 GDMKTNGWELQID
-833 YNHSFNKDLAVYGT
+833 YNHAFNKDFAIYGT

-863 TGALNGW
+863 TGALNSW
-870 YKGKQIGEIWG
+870 YKGKKLGEIWG
-881 FTTDRYFNSSDL
+881 FETDRYFNSSDVNQ
-893 DADGNLKS
+893 DGTLKTGT
-901 SIPDQSYLQ
+901 PDQSYLQ

-925 LDDNGKIDTGNGT
+925 LNKDGKIDTGKGT
-938 IDNHGDLKRIG
+938 IDDHGDLKRIG

-955 EYSLRLGAMFKGIDF
+955 EYSLRVGAMLKGFDV
-970 EILFQ
+970 EVLLQ

-980 DMWTTSSLFIPHA
+980 DMWSTSSLFIPHA

-1007 WTEDNQNAK
+1007 WTESNQNAR
-1016 FPRPYVNGT
+1016 FPRPYINGA

-1037 INNFAPQT
+1037 CNNFAPQT

-1055 IKNLTVGYTIPQKL
+1055 VKNFTVGYTLPQNL
-1069 TRKLYV
+1069 TRKIFV

-1103 GWSSTFTN
+1103 GSSKSYTN
-1111 GIDMTYAGRA
+1111 GMDMTMAGRA
-1121 MPFNRQWTCGLQIT
+1121 MPFNRQWSCGLQIT

>member
-1 MTTNNNLPMTH
+1 MIH
-12 KKVNGNVSLYIC
+12 EKKNGNVKLYIC
-24 LAAMGLFCIPAGQRA
+24 LAAALCAYLPTGVNMYAARA
-39 HAADAESISASS
+39 EKPSASNV
-51 AYQQQRI
+51 YQQTRI
-58 TVHGKVLDASGQ
+58 LVSGRILDSSGR

-75 SVIEAGTTNGVNTGI
+75 SVIEKGTTNGVNTDI
-90 DGAFSITVRSGA
+90 DGKFTISVKSGS

-109 GYETVKVSASANM
+109 GYETVSVAASENL
-122 SVTLREDSEFLDEVV
+122 SVTLREDTQFLDEVV

-152 VSAVDVDKAFGSKPI
+152 VAAVDVDKAFGSKPI

-179 GLSISYSTNDLNAS
+179 GLSITYNSNDLNAS

-200 TGSINGDNSPLI
+200 TGSINGDNTPLI

-233 SVLKE
+233 SVLKD
-238 AASSSIYGSRA
+238 AASASIYGSRA

-262 AVKDRVS
+262 AVKDKVS

-283 LPKYITDKEGIL
+283 LPKYITDKEGVL
-295 AQLEEGIIAQ
+295 AQLEEGMLAQ
-305 KNVDGNRIEAFGMF
+305 KNVDGSRIEAFGMY
-319 YDTIGA
+319 YDTIGK
-325 GISRWFDNYSGNLSN
+325 GITTWFDKYSGNLSN

-350 FIDGTPYYYRVSDP
+350 FIEGTPYYYRVSDP

-371 SFSQTHNLTI
+371 SFSQTHNLSVT
-381 NGNAGKTNYNISL
+381 GNTGKTNYNIGL
-394 GYNKNDGTLKAA
+394 GYTMNDGTLKAA

-412 RYNVNISTNT
+412 RYNLNLSTNT
-422 QVKKWL
+422 QVKNWL
-428 NIGTKVMYVEKEFEY
+428 NIGTKVMYVEKEYEY
-443 PYGYEASNGAMGL
+443 PYGYSQSKGATGL
-456 LYYSMRFPT
+456 LYYVMRFPT

-483 NAKAATGEGLYFRH
+483 SDSAATGEGLYFRH

-508 SSKDQYLTLGGNIKI
+508 SSKDQYLTLGGNVRI
-523 NIAPGLSFYGDYTRG
+523 NLAPGLSFYGDYTRG

-545 TMRQPYYVAN
+545 SMRQPYYVAN
-555 WSFPSRAAVTT
+555 WSFPKKAAVTT
-566 QNFVERTFVSKIM
+566 NDFLERSYVSKIT
-579 NTYNAYFDYVID
+579 NTYNAYFDYLFD
-591 IHKQHNFAVKVG
+591 IQKQHNFAIKVG

-608 LRYDNQSVKVTGVQ
+608 LRYDNQSVKVNGVQ
-622 NPDMPTLNL
+622 DVEHPTLNL

-638 IVNESLRHR
+638 IVDESLRHR

-658 NYKEKYLLEV
+658 NYKEKYLLEL

-679 AGKQWAFFSS
+679 TGKQWAFFSS

-699 NFWQNIKPYVPT
+699 KFWTNIKPYVPT
-711 LKIRASYGSVGNQAL
+711 LKVRASYGSVGNQAL
-726 SSWYPYISTMSTK
+726 ESWYPYISTMATET
-739 DVSWVGTDMN
+739 VSWIGTDMN
-749 KVSTTSTPAAIN
+749 QVSTTTTPSAVN
-761 ADMTWEK
+761 PDMTWEK

-773 LGFDAG
+773 IGFDAG

-787 SFDWYQRRN
+787 TFDWYQRRN
-796 IGMLVAGNEII
+796 VGMLVAGNEIV
-807 RYAGIETAPLENG
+807 RYAGIAVAPLENG
-820 GNLKTNGWELQID
+820 GDMKTNGWELQID
-833 YNHSFNKDLAVYGT
+833 YNHAFNKDFAIYGT

-863 TGALNGW
+863 TGALNSW
-870 YKGKQIGEIWG
+870 YKGKKLGEIWG
-881 FTTDRYFNSSDL
+881 FETDRYFNSSDVNQ
-893 DADGNLKS
+893 DGTLKTGT
-901 SIPDQSYLQ
+901 PDQSYLQ

-925 LDDNGKIDTGNGT
+925 LNKDGKIDTGKGT
-938 IDNHGDLKRIG
+938 IDDHGDLKRIG

-955 EYSLRLGAMFKGIDF
+955 EYSLRVGAMLKGFDV

-980 DMWTTSSLFIPHA
+980 DMWSTSSLFIPHA

-1007 WTEDNQNAK
+1007 WTESNQNAR
-1016 FPRPYVNGT
+1016 FPRPYINGA

-1037 INNFAPQT
+1037 CNNFAPQT

-1055 IKNLTVGYTIPQKL
+1055 VKNFTVGYTLPQNL
-1069 TRKLYV
+1069 TRKIFV

-1103 GWSSTFTN
+1103 GSSKSYTN
-1111 GIDMTYAGRA
+1111 GMDMTMAGRA
-1121 MPFNRQWTCGLQIT
+1121 MPFNRQWSCGLQIT

>member
-1 MTTNNNLPMTH
+1 MIH
-12 KKVNGNVSLYIC
+12 EKKNGNVKLYIC
-24 LAAMGLFCIPAGQRA
+24 LAAALCAYLPTGVNMYAARA
-39 HAADAESISASS
+39 EKPSASNV
-51 AYQQQRI
+51 YQQTRI
-58 TVHGKVLDASGQ
+58 LVSGRILDSSGQ

-75 SVIEAGTTNGVNTGI
+75 SIIEKGTTNGVNTDI
-90 DGAFSITVRSGA
+90 DGKFTISVKSGS

-109 GYETVKVSASANM
+109 GYETVSVAASENL
-122 SVTLREDSEFLDEVV
+122 SVTLKEDTQFLDEVV

-152 VSAVDVDKAFGSKPI
+152 VAAVDVDKAFGSKPI

-179 GLSISYSTNDLNAS
+179 GLSITYNSNDLNAS

-200 TGSINGDNSPLI
+200 TGSINGDNTPLI

-233 SVLKE
+233 SVLKD
-238 AASSSIYGSRA
+238 AASASIYGSRA

-262 AVKDRVS
+262 AVKDKVS

-283 LPKYITDKEGIL
+283 LPKYITDKEGVL
-295 AQLEEGIIAQ
+295 AQLEEGMLAQ
-305 KNVDGNRIEAFGMF
+305 KNVDGSRIEAFGMY
-319 YDTIGA
+319 YDTIGK
-325 GISRWFDNYSGNLSN
+325 GITTWFDKYSGNLSN

-350 FIDGTPYYYRVSDP
+350 FIEGTPYYYRVSDP

-371 SFSQTHNLTI
+371 SFSQTHNLSV
-381 NGNAGKTNYNISL
+381 NGNTGKTNYNIGL
-394 GYNKNDGTLKAA
+394 GYTMNDGTLKAA

-412 RYNVNISTNT
+412 RYNLNLSTNT
-422 QVKKWL
+422 QVKNWL
-428 NIGTKVMYVEKEFEY
+428 NIGTKVMYVEKEYEY
-443 PYGYEASNGAMGL
+443 PYGYSQSKGATGL
-456 LYYSMRFPT
+456 LYYVMRFPT

-483 NAKAATGEGLYFRH
+483 SDSAATGEGLYFRH

-508 SSKDQYLTLGGNIKI
+508 SSKDQYLTLGGNVRI
-523 NIAPGLSFYGDYTRG
+523 NLAPGLSFYGDYTRG

-545 TMRQPYYVAN
+545 SMRQPYYVAN
-555 WSFPSRAAVTT
+555 WSFPKKAAVTT
-566 QNFVERTFVSKIM
+566 NDFLERSYVSKIT
-579 NTYNAYFDYVID
+579 NTYNAYFDYLFD
-591 IHKQHNFAVKVG
+591 IQKQHNFAIKVG

-608 LRYDNQSVKVTGVQ
+608 LRYDNQSVKVNGVQ
-622 NPDMPTLNL
+622 DVEHPTLNL

-638 IVNESLRHR
+638 IVDEALRHR

-658 NYKEKYLLEV
+658 NYKEKYLLEL

-679 AGKQWAFFSS
+679 TGKQWAFFSS

-699 NFWQNIKPYVPT
+699 KFWTNIKPYVPT
-711 LKIRASYGSVGNQAL
+711 LKVRASYGSVGNQAL
-726 SSWYPYISTMSTK
+726 DSWYPYISTMATET
-739 DVSWVGTDMN
+739 VSWIGTDMN
-749 KVSTTSTPAAIN
+749 QVSTTTTPSAVN
-761 ADMTWEK
+761 PDMTWEK

-773 LGFDAG
+773 IGFDAG
-779 FFNNELNV
+779 FFNDELNV
-787 SFDWYQRRN
+787 TFDWYQRRN
-796 IGMLVAGNEII
+796 VGMLVAGNEIV
-807 RYAGIETAPLENG
+807 RYAGIAVAPLENG
-820 GNLKTNGWELQID
+820 GDMKTNGWELQID
-833 YNHSFNKDLAVYGT
+833 YNHAFNKDFAIYGT

-863 TGALNGW
+863 TGALNSW
-870 YKGKQIGEIWG
+870 YKGKKLGEIWG
-881 FTTDRYFNSSDL
+881 FETDRYFNSSDVNQ
-893 DADGNLKS
+893 DGTLKTGT
-901 SIPDQSYLQ
+901 PDQSYLQ

-925 LDDNGKIDTGNGT
+925 LNKDGKIDTGKGT
-938 IDNHGDLKRIG
+938 IDDHGDLKRIG

-955 EYSLRLGAMFKGIDF
+955 EYSLRVGAMLKGFDV
-970 EILFQ
+970 EVLLQ

-980 DMWTTSSLFIPHA
+980 DMWSTSSLFIPHA

-1007 WTEDNQNAK
+1007 WTESNQNAR
-1016 FPRPYVNGT
+1016 FPRPYINGA

-1037 INNFAPQT
+1037 CNNFAPQT

-1055 IKNLTVGYTIPQKL
+1055 VKNFTVGYTLPQNL
-1069 TRKLYV
+1069 TRKIFV

-1103 GWSSTFTN
+1103 GSSKSYTN
-1111 GIDMTYAGRA
+1111 GMDMTMAGRA
-1121 MPFNRQWTCGLQIT
+1121 MPFNRQWSCGLQIT

>member
-1 MTTNNNLPMTH
+1 MIH
-12 KKVNGNVSLYIC
+12 EKKNGNVKLYIC
-24 LAAMGLFCIPAGQRA
+24 LAAALCAYLPTGVNMYAARA
-39 HAADAESISASS
+39 EKPSASNV
-51 AYQQQRI
+51 YQQTRI
-58 TVHGKVLDASGQ
+58 LVSGRILDSSGQ

-75 SVIEAGTTNGVNTGI
+75 SVIEKGTTNGVDTDI
-90 DGAFSITVRSGA
+90 DGKFTISVKSGS

-109 GYETVKVSASANM
+109 GYETVSVAASENL
-122 SVTLREDSEFLDEVV
+122 SVTLREDTQFLDEVV

-152 VSAVDVDKAFGSKPI
+152 VAAVDVDKAFGSKPI

-179 GLSISYSTNDLNAS
+179 GLSITYNSNDLNAS

-200 TGSINGDNSPLI
+200 TGSINGDNTPLI

-233 SVLKE
+233 SVLKD
-238 AASSSIYGSRA
+238 AASASIYGSRA

-262 AVKDRVS
+262 AVKDKVS

-283 LPKYITDKEGIL
+283 LPKYITDKEGVL
-295 AQLEEGIIAQ
+295 AQLEEGMLAQ
-305 KNVDGNRIEAFGMF
+305 KNVDGSRIEAFGMY
-319 YDTIGA
+319 YDTIGK
-325 GISRWFDNYSGNLSN
+325 GITTWFDKYSGNLSN

-350 FIDGTPYYYRVSDP
+350 FIEGTPYYYRVSDP

-371 SFSQTHNLTI
+371 SFSQTHNLSVT
-381 NGNAGKTNYNISL
+381 GNTGKTNYNIGL
-394 GYNKNDGTLKAA
+394 GYTMNDGTLKAA
-406 KKNDVK
+406 KKNGVK
-412 RYNVNISTNT
+412 RYNLNLSTNT
-422 QVKKWL
+422 QVKNWL
-428 NIGTKVMYVEKEFEY
+428 NIGTKVMYVEKEYEY
-443 PYGYEASNGAMGL
+443 PYGYSQSKGATGL
-456 LYYSMRFPT
+456 LYYVMRFPT

-483 NAKAATGEGLYFRH
+483 SESAATGEGLYFRH

-508 SSKDQYLTLGGNIKI
+508 SSKDQYLTLGGNVRI
-523 NIAPGLSFYGDYTRG
+523 NLAPGLSFYGDYTRG

-545 TMRQPYYVAN
+545 SMRQPYYVAN
-555 WSFPSRAAVTT
+555 WSFPKKAAVTT
-566 QNFVERTFVSKIM
+566 NDFLERSYVSKIT
-579 NTYNAYFDYVID
+579 NTYNAYFDYLFD
-591 IHKQHNFAVKVG
+591 IQKQHNFAIKVG

-608 LRYDNQSVKVTGVQ
+608 LRYDNQSVKVNGVQ
-622 NPDMPTLNL
+622 DVEHPTLNL

-638 IVNESLRHR
+638 IVDESLRHR

-658 NYKEKYLLEV
+658 NYKEKYLLEL

-679 AGKQWAFFSS
+679 TGKQWAFFSS

-699 NFWQNIKPYVPT
+699 KFWTNIKPYVPT
-711 LKIRASYGSVGNQAL
+711 LKVRASYGSVGNQAL
-726 SSWYPYISTMSTK
+726 ESWYPYISTMATET
-739 DVSWVGTDMN
+739 VSWIGTDMN
-749 KVSTTSTPAAIN
+749 QVSTTTTPSAVN
-761 ADMTWEK
+761 PDMTWEK

-773 LGFDAG
+773 IGFDAG

-787 SFDWYQRRN
+787 TFDWYQRRN
-796 IGMLVAGNEII
+796 VGMLVAGNEIV
-807 RYAGIETAPLENG
+807 RYAGIAVAPLENG
-820 GNLKTNGWELQID
+820 GDMKTNGWELQID
-833 YNHSFNKDLAVYGT
+833 YNHAFNKDFAIYGT

-863 TGALNGW
+863 TGALNSW
-870 YKGKQIGEIWG
+870 YKGKKLGEIWG
-881 FTTDRYFNSSDL
+881 FETDRYFNSSDVNQ
-893 DADGNLKS
+893 DGTLKTGT
-901 SIPDQSYLQ
+901 PDQSYLQ

-925 LDDNGKIDTGNGT
+925 LNNDGKIDTGKGT
-938 IDNHGDLKRIG
+938 IDDHGDLKRIG

-955 EYSLRLGAMFKGIDF
+955 EYSLRVGAMLKGFDV
-970 EILFQ
+970 EVLFQ

-980 DMWTTSSLFIPHA
+980 DMWSTSSLFIPHA

-1007 WTEDNQNAK
+1007 WTESNQNAR
-1016 FPRPYVNGT
+1016 FPRPYINGA

-1037 INNFAPQT
+1037 CNNFAPQT

-1055 IKNLTVGYTIPQKL
+1055 VKNFTVGYTLPQNL
-1069 TRKLYV
+1069 TRKIFV

-1103 GWSSTFTN
+1103 GSSKSYTN
-1111 GIDMTYAGRA
+1111 GMDMTMAGRA
-1121 MPFNRQWTCGLQIT
+1121 MPFNRQWSCGLQIT

>member
-1 MTTNNNLPMTH
+1 MIH
-12 KKVNGNVSLYIC
+12 EKKNGNVKLYIC
-24 LAAMGLFCIPAGQRA
+24 LAAALCAYLPTGVNMYAARA
-39 HAADAESISASS
+39 EKPSASNV
-51 AYQQQRI
+51 YQQTRI
-58 TVHGKVLDASGQ
+58 LVSGRILDSSGQ

-75 SVIEAGTTNGVNTGI
+75 SVIEKGTTNGVNTDI
-90 DGAFSITVRSGA
+90 DGKFTISVKSGA

-109 GYETVKVSASANM
+109 GYETISVAASENM
-122 SVTLREDSEFLDEVV
+122 SVTLKEDTQFLDEVV

-152 VSAVDVDKAFGSKPI
+152 VAAVDVDKAFGSKPI

-179 GLSISYSTNDLNAS
+179 GLSITYNSNDLNAS

-200 TGSINGDNSPLI
+200 TGSINGDNTPLI

-233 SVLKE
+233 SVLKD
-238 AASSSIYGSRA
+238 AASASIYGSRA

-262 AVKDRVS
+262 AVKDKVS

-283 LPKYITDKEGIL
+283 LPKYITDKEGVL
-295 AQLEEGIIAQ
+295 AQLEEGMLAQ
-305 KNVDGNRIEAFGMF
+305 KNVDGSRIEAFGMY
-319 YDTIGA
+319 YDTIGK
-325 GISRWFDNYSGNLSN
+325 GITTWFDKYSGNLSN

-350 FIDGTPYYYRVSDP
+350 FIEGTPYYYRVSDP

-371 SFSQTHNLTI
+371 SFSQTHNLSV
-381 NGNAGKTNYNISL
+381 NGNTGKTNYNIGL
-394 GYNKNDGTLKAA
+394 GYTMNDGTLKAA

-412 RYNVNISTNT
+412 RYNLNLSTNT
-422 QVKKWL
+422 QVKNWL
-428 NIGTKVMYVEKEFEY
+428 NIGTKVMYVEKEYEY
-443 PYGYEASNGAMGL
+443 PYGYSQSKGATGL
-456 LYYSMRFPT
+456 LYYVMRFPA

-483 NAKAATGEGLYFRH
+483 SDSAATGEGLYFRH

-508 SSKDQYLTLGGNIKI
+508 SSKDQYLTLGGNVRI
-523 NIAPGLSFYGDYTRG
+523 NLAPGLSFYGDYTRG

-545 TMRQPYYVAN
+545 SMRQPYYVAN
-555 WSFPSRAAVTT
+555 WSFPKKAAVTT
-566 QNFVERTFVSKIM
+566 NDFLQRNYVSKIT
-579 NTYNAYFDYVID
+579 NTYNAYFDYLFD
-591 IHKQHNFAVKVG
+591 IQKQHNFAIKVG

-608 LRYDNQSVKVTGVQ
+608 LRYDNQSVKVNGVQ
-622 NPDMPTLNL
+622 DVEHPTLNL

-638 IVNESLRHR
+638 IVDESLRHR

-658 NYKEKYLLEV
+658 NYKEKYLLEL

-679 AGKQWAFFSS
+679 TGKQWAFFSS

-699 NFWQNIKPYVPT
+699 KFWTNIKPYVPT
-711 LKIRASYGSVGNQAL
+711 LKVRASYGSVGNQAL
-726 SSWYPYISTMSTK
+726 DSWYPYISTMATET
-739 DVSWVGTDMN
+739 VSWIGTDMN
-749 KVSTTSTPAAIN
+749 QVSTTTTPSAVN
-761 ADMTWEK
+761 PDMTWEK

-773 LGFDAG
+773 IGFDAG

-787 SFDWYQRRN
+787 TFDWYQRRN
-796 IGMLVAGNEII
+796 VGMLVAGNEIV
-807 RYAGIETAPLENG
+807 RYAGIAVAPLENG
-820 GNLKTNGWELQID
+820 GDMKTNGWELQID
-833 YNHSFNKDLAVYGT
+833 YNHAFNKDFAIYGT

-863 TGALNGW
+863 TGALNSW
-870 YKGKQIGEIWG
+870 YKGKKLGEIWG
-881 FTTDRYFNSSDL
+881 FETDRYFNSSDVNP
-893 DADGNLKS
+893 DGTLKTGT
-901 SIPDQSYLQ
+901 PDQSYLQ

-925 LDDNGKIDTGNGT
+925 LNKDGKIDTGKGT
-938 IDNHGDLKRIG
+938 IDDHGDLKRIG

-955 EYSLRLGAMFKGIDF
+955 EYSLRVGAMLKGFDV
-970 EILFQ
+970 EVLLQ

-980 DMWTTSSLFIPHA
+980 DMWSTSSLFIPHA

-1007 WTEDNQNAK
+1007 WTESNQNAR
-1016 FPRPYVNGT
+1016 FPRPYINGA

-1037 INNFAPQT
+1037 CNNFAPQT

-1055 IKNLTVGYTIPQKL
+1055 VKNFTVGYTLPQNL
-1069 TRKLYV
+1069 TRKIFV

-1103 GWSSTFTN
+1103 GSSKSYTN
-1111 GIDMTYAGRA
+1111 GMDMTMAGRA
-1121 MPFNRQWTCGLQIT
+1121 MPFNRQWSCGLQIT

>member
-1 MTTNNNLPMTH
+1 MIH
-12 KKVNGNVSLYIC
+12 EKKNGNVKLYIC
-24 LAAMGLFCIPAGQRA
+24 LAAALCAYLPTGVSMYAARA
-39 HAADAESISASS
+39 EKPSASNV
-51 AYQQQRI
+51 YQQTRI
-58 TVHGKVLDASGQ
+58 LVSGRILDSSGQ

-75 SVIEAGTTNGVNTGI
+75 SVIEKGTTNGVNTDI
-90 DGAFSITVRSGA
+90 DGKFTISVKSGS

-109 GYETVKVSASANM
+109 GYETVSVAASENL
-122 SVTLREDSEFLDEVV
+122 SVTLREDTQFLDEVV

-152 VSAVDVDKAFGSKPI
+152 VAAVDVDKAFGSKPI

-179 GLSISYSTNDLNAS
+179 GLSITYNSNDLNAS

-200 TGSINGDNSPLI
+200 TGSINGDNTPLI

-233 SVLKE
+233 SVLKD
-238 AASSSIYGSRA
+238 AASASIYGSRA

-262 AVKDRVS
+262 AVKDKVS

-283 LPKYITDKEGIL
+283 LPKYITDKEGVL
-295 AQLEEGIIAQ
+295 AQLEEGMLAQ
-305 KNVDGNRIEAFGMF
+305 KNVDGSRIEAFGMY
-319 YDTIGA
+319 YDTIGK
-325 GISRWFDNYSGNLSN
+325 GITTWFDKYSGNLSN

-350 FIDGTPYYYRVSDP
+350 FIEGTPYYYRVSDP

-371 SFSQTHNLTI
+371 SFSQTHNLSV
-381 NGNAGKTNYNISL
+381 NGNTGKTNYNIGL
-394 GYNKNDGTLKAA
+394 GYTMNDGTLKAA

-412 RYNVNISTNT
+412 RYNLNLSTNT
-422 QVKKWL
+422 QVKNWL
-428 NIGTKVMYVEKEFEY
+428 NIGTKVMYVEKEYEY
-443 PYGYEASNGAMGL
+443 PYGYSQSKGATGL
-456 LYYSMRFPT
+456 LYYVMRFPT

-483 NAKAATGEGLYFRH
+483 SDSAATGEGLYFRH

-508 SSKDQYLTLGGNIKI
+508 SSKDQYLTLGGNVRI
-523 NIAPGLSFYGDYTRG
+523 NLAPGLSFYGDYTRG

-545 TMRQPYYVAN
+545 SMRQPYYVAN
-555 WSFPSRAAVTT
+555 WSFPKKAAVTT
-566 QNFVERTFVSKIM
+566 NDFLERTYVSKIT
-579 NTYNAYFDYVID
+579 NTYNAYFDYLFD
-591 IHKQHNFAVKVG
+591 IQKQHNFAIKVG

-608 LRYDNQSVKVTGVQ
+608 LRYDNQSVKVNGVQ
-622 NPDMPTLNL
+622 DVEHPTLNL

-638 IVNESLRHR
+638 IVDESLRHR

-658 NYKEKYLLEV
+658 NYKEKYLLEL

-679 AGKQWAFFSS
+679 TGKQWAFFSS

-699 NFWQNIKPYVPT
+699 KFWTNIKPYVPT
-711 LKIRASYGSVGNQAL
+711 LKVRASYGSVGNQAL
-726 SSWYPYISTMSTK
+726 ESWYPYISTMATET
-739 DVSWVGTDMN
+739 VSWIGTDMN
-749 KVSTTSTPAAIN
+749 QVSTTTTPSAVN
-761 ADMTWEK
+761 PDMTWEK

-773 LGFDAG
+773 IGFDAG

-787 SFDWYQRRN
+787 TFDWYQRRN
-796 IGMLVAGNEII
+796 VGMLVAGNEIV
-807 RYAGIETAPLENG
+807 RYAGIAVAPLENG
-820 GNLKTNGWELQID
+820 GDMKTNGWELQID
-833 YNHSFNKDLAVYGT
+833 YNHSFNKDFAIYGT

-863 TGALNGW
+863 TGALNSW
-870 YKGKQIGEIWG
+870 YKGKKLGEIWG
-881 FTTDRYFNSSDL
+881 FETDRYFNSSDVNP
-893 DADGNLKS
+893 DGTLKTGT
-901 SIPDQSYLQ
+901 PDQSYLQ

-925 LDDNGKIDTGNGT
+925 LNKDGKIDTGKGT
-938 IDNHGDLKRIG
+938 IDDHGDLKRIG

-955 EYSLRLGAMFKGIDF
+955 EYSLRVGAMLKGFDV
-970 EILFQ
+970 EVLLQ

-980 DMWTTSSLFIPHA
+980 DMWSTSSLFIPHA

-1007 WTEDNQNAK
+1007 WTESNQNAR
-1016 FPRPYVNGT
+1016 FPRPYINGA

-1037 INNFAPQT
+1037 CNNFAPQT

-1055 IKNLTVGYTIPQKL
+1055 VKNFTVGYTLPQNL
-1069 TRKLYV
+1069 TRKIFV

-1103 GWSSTFTN
+1103 GSSKSYTN
-1111 GIDMTYAGRA
+1111 GMDMTMAGRA
-1121 MPFNRQWTCGLQIT
+1121 MPFNRQWSCGLQIT

>member
-1 MTTNNNLPMTH
+1 MIH
-12 KKVNGNVSLYIC
+12 EKKNGNVKLYIC
-24 LAAMGLFCIPAGQRA
+24 LAAALCAYLPTGVNMYAARA
-39 HAADAESISASS
+39 EKPSASNV
-51 AYQQQRI
+51 YQQTRI
-58 TVHGKVLDASGQ
+58 LVSGRILDSSGQ

-75 SVIEAGTTNGVNTGI
+75 SIIEKGTTNGVNTDI
-90 DGAFSITVRSGA
+90 DGLFTISVKSGS

-109 GYETVKVSASANM
+109 GYETVSVAASENL
-122 SVTLREDSEFLDEVV
+122 SVTLKEDTQFLDEVV

-152 VSAVDVDKAFGSKPI
+152 VAAVDVDKAFGSKPI

-179 GLSISYSTNDLNAS
+179 GLSITYNSNDLNAS

-200 TGSINGDNSPLI
+200 TGSINGDNTPLI

-233 SVLKE
+233 SVLKD
-238 AASSSIYGSRA
+238 AASASIYGSRA

-262 AVKDRVS
+262 AVKDKVS

-283 LPKYITDKEGIL
+283 LPKYITDKEGVL
-295 AQLEEGIIAQ
+295 AQLEEGMLAQ
-305 KNVDGNRIEAFGMF
+305 KNVDGSRIEAFGMY
-319 YDTIGA
+319 YDTIGK
-325 GISRWFDNYSGNLSN
+325 GITTWFDKYSGNLSN

-350 FIDGTPYYYRVSDP
+350 FIEGTPYYYRVSDP

-371 SFSQTHNLTI
+371 SFSQTHNLSVT
-381 NGNAGKTNYNISL
+381 GNTGKTNYNIGL
-394 GYNKNDGTLKAA
+394 GYTMNDGTLKAA

-412 RYNVNISTNT
+412 RYNLNLSTNT
-422 QVKKWL
+422 QVKNWL
-428 NIGTKVMYVEKEFEY
+428 NIGTKVMYVEKEYEY
-443 PYGYEASNGAMGL
+443 PYGYSQSKGATGL
-456 LYYSMRFPT
+456 LYYVMRFPA

-483 NAKAATGEGLYFRH
+483 SESAATGEGLYFRH

-508 SSKDQYLTLGGNIKI
+508 SSKDQYLTLGGNVRI
-523 NIAPGLSFYGDYTRG
+523 NLAPGLSFYGDYTRG

-545 TMRQPYYVAN
+545 SMRQPYYVAN
-555 WSFPSRAAVTT
+555 WSFPKKAAFTT
-566 QNFVERTFVSKIM
+566 KDFLERTYVSKIT
-579 NTYNAYFDYVID
+579 NTYNAYFDYLFD
-591 IHKQHNFAVKVG
+591 IQKQHNFAIKVG

-608 LRYDNQSVKVTGVQ
+608 LRYDSQSVEVNGVQ
-622 NPDMPTLNL
+622 DLEHPTLNL

-638 IVNESLRHR
+638 IVDESLRHR

-658 NYKEKYLLEV
+658 NYKEKYLLEL

-679 AGKQWAFFSS
+679 TGKQWAFFSS

-699 NFWQNIKPYVPT
+699 KFWTNIKPYVPT
-711 LKIRASYGSVGNQAL
+711 LKVRASYGSVGNQAL
-726 SSWYPYISTMSTK
+726 ASWYPYISTMATET
-739 DVSWVGTDMN
+739 VGWVGTDMN
-749 KVSTTSTPAAIN
+749 NVSTTTTPSAVN
-761 ADMTWEK
+761 PDMTWEK

-773 LGFDAG
+773 IGFDAG

-787 SFDWYQRRN
+787 TFDWYQRRN
-796 IGMLVAGNEII
+796 VGMLVAGNEIV
-807 RYAGIETAPLENG
+807 RYAGIAVAPLENG
-820 GNLKTNGWELQID
+820 GDMKTNGWELQID
-833 YNHSFNKDLAVYGT
+833 YNHAFNKDFAIYGT

-863 TGALNGW
+863 TGALNSW
-870 YKGKQIGEIWG
+870 YKGKKLGEIWG
-881 FTTDRYFNSSDL
+881 FETDRYFNSSDVNP
-893 DADGNLKS
+893 DGTLKTGT
-901 SIPDQSYLQ
+901 PDQSYLQ

-925 LDDNGKIDTGNGT
+925 LNKDGKIDTGKGT
-938 IDNHGDLKRIG
+938 IDDHGDLKRIG

-955 EYSLRLGAMFKGIDF
+955 EYSLRVGAMLKGFDV
-970 EILFQ
+970 EVLLQ

-980 DMWTTSSLFIPHA
+980 DMWSTSSLFIPHA

-1007 WTEDNQNAK
+1007 WTESNQNAR
-1016 FPRPYVNGT
+1016 FPRPYINGA

-1037 INNFAPQT
+1037 CNNFAPQT

-1055 IKNLTVGYTIPQKL
+1055 VKNFTVGYTLPQNL
-1069 TRKLYV
+1069 TRKIFV

-1103 GWSSTFTN
+1103 GSSKSYTN
-1111 GIDMTYAGRA
+1111 GMDMTMAGRA
-1121 MPFNRQWTCGLQIT
+1121 MPFNRQWSCGLQIT

>member
-1 MTTNNNLPMTH
+1 M
-12 KKVNGNVSLYIC
+12 K
-24 LAAMGLFCIPAGQRA
+24 
-39 HAADAESISASS
+39 
-51 AYQQQRI
+51 
-58 TVHGKVLDASGQ
+58 
-70 PVPGA
+70 
-75 SVIEAGTTNGVNTGI
+75 
-90 DGAFSITVRSGA
+90 SGA

-109 GYETVKVSASANM
+109 GYETISVAASENM
-122 SVTLREDSEFLDEVV
+122 SVTLKEDTQFLDEVV

-152 VSAVDVDKAFGSKPI
+152 VAAVDVDKAFGSKPI

-179 GLSISYSTNDLNAS
+179 GLSITYNSNDLNAS

-200 TGSINGDNSPLI
+200 TGSINGDNTPLI

-233 SVLKE
+233 SVLKD
-238 AASSSIYGSRA
+238 AASASIYGSRA

-262 AVKDRVS
+262 AVKDKVS

-283 LPKYITDKEGIL
+283 LPKYITDKEGVL
-295 AQLEEGIIAQ
+295 AQLEEGMLAQ
-305 KNVDGNRIEAFGMF
+305 KNVDGSRIEAFGMY
-319 YDTIGA
+319 YDTIGK
-325 GISRWFDNYSGNLSN
+325 GITTWFDKYSGNLSN

-350 FIDGTPYYYRVSDP
+350 FIEGTPYYYRVSDP

-371 SFSQTHNLTI
+371 SFSQTHNLSV
-381 NGNAGKTNYNISL
+381 NGNTGKTNYNIGL
-394 GYNKNDGTLKAA
+394 GYTMNDGTLKAA

-412 RYNVNISTNT
+412 RYNLNLSTNT
-422 QVKKWL
+422 QVKNWL
-428 NIGTKVMYVEKEFEY
+428 NIGTKVMYVEKEYEY
-443 PYGYEASNGAMGL
+443 PYGYSQSKGATGL
-456 LYYSMRFPT
+456 LYYVMRFPT

-483 NAKAATGEGLYFRH
+483 SDSAATGEGLYFRH

-508 SSKDQYLTLGGNIKI
+508 SSKDQYLTLGGNVRI
-523 NIAPGLSFYGDYTRG
+523 NLAPGLSFYGDYTRG

-545 TMRQPYYVAN
+545 SMRQPYYVAN
-555 WSFPSRAAVTT
+555 WSFPKKAAVTT
-566 QNFVERTFVSKIM
+566 NDFLERTYVSKIT
-579 NTYNAYFDYVID
+579 NTYNAYFDYLFD
-591 IHKQHNFAVKVG
+591 IQKQHNFAIKVG

-608 LRYDNQSVKVTGVQ
+608 LRYDNQSVKVNGVQ
-622 NPDMPTLNL
+622 DVEHPTLNL

-638 IVNESLRHR
+638 IVDESLRHR

-658 NYKEKYLLEV
+658 NYKEKYLLEL

-679 AGKQWAFFSS
+679 TVKQWAFFSS

-699 NFWQNIKPYVPT
+699 KFWTNIKPYVPT
-711 LKIRASYGSVGNQAL
+711 LKVRASYGSVGNQAL
-726 SSWYPYISTMSTK
+726 ASWYPYISTMATET
-739 DVSWVGTDMN
+739 VSWIGTDMN
-749 KVSTTSTPAAIN
+749 QVSTTTTPSAVN
-761 ADMTWEK
+761 PDMTWEK

-773 LGFDAG
+773 IGFDAG

-787 SFDWYQRRN
+787 TFDWYQRRN
-796 IGMLVAGNEII
+796 VGMLVAGNEIV
-807 RYAGIETAPLENG
+807 RYAGIAVAPLENG
-820 GNLKTNGWELQID
+820 GDMKTNGWELQID
-833 YNHSFNKDLAVYGT
+833 YNHSFNKDFAIYGT

-863 TGALNGW
+863 TGALNSW
-870 YKGKQIGEIWG
+870 YKGKKLGEIWG
-881 FTTDRYFNSSDL
+881 FETDRYFNSSDVNP
-893 DADGNLKS
+893 DGTLKTGT
-901 SIPDQSYLQ
+901 PDQSYLQ

-925 LDDNGKIDTGNGT
+925 LNKDGKIDTGKGT
-938 IDNHGDLKRIG
+938 IDDHGDLKRIG

-955 EYSLRLGAMFKGIDF
+955 EYSLRVGAMLKGFDV

-980 DMWTTSSLFIPHA
+980 DMWSTSSLFIPHA

-1007 WTEDNQNAK
+1007 WTESNQNAR
-1016 FPRPYVNGT
+1016 FPRPYINGA

-1037 INNFAPQT
+1037 CNNFAPQT

-1055 IKNLTVGYTIPQKL
+1055 VKNFTVGYTLPQNL
-1069 TRKLYV
+1069 TRKIFV

-1103 GWSSTFTN
+1103 GSSKSYTN
-1111 GIDMTYAGRA
+1111 GMDMTMAGRA
-1121 MPFNRQWTCGLQIT
+1121 MPFNRQWSCGLQIT

>member
-1 MTTNNNLPMTH
+1 MIH
-12 KKVNGNVSLYIC
+12 EKKNGNVKLYIC
-24 LAAMGLFCIPAGQRA
+24 LAAALCAYLPTGVNMYAARA
-39 HAADAESISASS
+39 EKPSASNV
-51 AYQQQRI
+51 YQQTRI
-58 TVHGKVLDASGQ
+58 LVSGRILDSSGQ

-75 SVIEAGTTNGVNTGI
+75 SVIEKGTTNGVNTDI
-90 DGAFSITVRSGA
+90 DGKFTISVKSGS

-109 GYETVKVSASANM
+109 GYETVSVAASENL
-122 SVTLREDSEFLDEVV
+122 SVTLREDTQFLDEVV

-152 VSAVDVDKAFGSKPI
+152 VAAVDVDKAFGSKPI

-179 GLSISYSTNDLNAS
+179 GLSITYNSNDLNAS

-200 TGSINGDNSPLI
+200 TGSINGDNTPLI

-233 SVLKE
+233 SVLKD
-238 AASSSIYGSRA
+238 AASASIYGSRA

-262 AVKDRVS
+262 AVKDKVS

-283 LPKYITDKEGIL
+283 LPKYITDKEGVL
-295 AQLEEGIIAQ
+295 AQLEEGMLAQ
-305 KNVDGNRIEAFGMF
+305 KNVDGSRIEAFGMY
-319 YDTIGA
+319 YDTIGK
-325 GISRWFDNYSGNLSN
+325 GITTWFDKYSGNLSN

-350 FIDGTPYYYRVSDP
+350 FIEGTPYYYRVSDP

-371 SFSQTHNLTI
+371 SFSQTHNLSVT
-381 NGNAGKTNYNISL
+381 GNTGKTNYNIGL
-394 GYNKNDGTLKAA
+394 GYTMNDGTLKAA

-412 RYNVNISTNT
+412 RYNLNLSTNT
-422 QVKKWL
+422 QVKNWL
-428 NIGTKVMYVEKEFEY
+428 NIGTKVMYVEKEYEY
-443 PYGYEASNGAMGL
+443 PYGYSQSKGATGL
-456 LYYSMRFPT
+456 LYYVMRFPT

-483 NAKAATGEGLYFRH
+483 SDSAATGEGLYFRH

-508 SSKDQYLTLGGNIKI
+508 SSKDQYLTLGGNVRI
-523 NIAPGLSFYGDYTRG
+523 NLAPGLSFYGDYTRG

-545 TMRQPYYVAN
+545 SMRQPYYVAN
-555 WSFPSRAAVTT
+555 WSFPKKAAVTT
-566 QNFVERTFVSKIM
+566 NDFLERSYVSKIT
-579 NTYNAYFDYVID
+579 NTYNAYFDYLFD
-591 IHKQHNFAVKVG
+591 IQKQHNFAIKVG

-608 LRYDNQSVKVTGVQ
+608 LRYDNQSVKVNGVQ
-622 NPDMPTLNL
+622 DVEHPTLNL

-638 IVNESLRHR
+638 IVDESLRHR

-658 NYKEKYLLEV
+658 NYKEKYLLEL

-679 AGKQWAFFSS
+679 TGKQWAFFSS

-699 NFWQNIKPYVPT
+699 KFWTNIKPYVPT
-711 LKIRASYGSVGNQAL
+711 LKVRASYGSVGNQAL
-726 SSWYPYISTMSTK
+726 DSWYPYISTMATET
-739 DVSWVGTDMN
+739 VSWIGTDMN
-749 KVSTTSTPAAIN
+749 QVSTTTTPSAVN
-761 ADMTWEK
+761 PDMTWEK

-773 LGFDAG
+773 IGFDAG

-787 SFDWYQRRN
+787 TFDWYQRRN
-796 IGMLVAGNEII
+796 VGMLVAGNEIV
-807 RYAGIETAPLENG
+807 RYAGIAVAPLENG
-820 GNLKTNGWELQID
+820 GDMKTNGWELQID
-833 YNHSFNKDLAVYGT
+833 YNHAFNKDFAIYGT

-863 TGALNGW
+863 TGALNSW
-870 YKGKQIGEIWG
+870 YKGKKLGEIWG
-881 FTTDRYFNSSDL
+881 FETDRYFNSSDVNP
-893 DADGNLKS
+893 DGTLKTGT
-901 SIPDQSYLQ
+901 PDQSYLQ

-925 LDDNGKIDTGNGT
+925 LNKDGKIDTGKGT
-938 IDNHGDLKRIG
+938 IDDHGDLKRIG

-955 EYSLRLGAMFKGIDF
+955 EYSLRVGAMLKGFDV
-970 EILFQ
+970 EVLLQ

-980 DMWTTSSLFIPHA
+980 DMWSTSSLFIPHA
-993 AGAQMNI
+993 EGAQMNI

-1007 WTEDNQNAK
+1007 WTESNQNAR
-1016 FPRPYVNGT
+1016 FPRPYINGA

-1037 INNFAPQT
+1037 CNNFAPQT

-1055 IKNLTVGYTIPQKL
+1055 VKNFTVGYTLPQNL
-1069 TRKLYV
+1069 TRKIFV

-1103 GWSSTFTN
+1103 GSSKSYTN
-1111 GIDMTYAGRA
+1111 GMDMTMAGRA
-1121 MPFNRQWTCGLQIT
+1121 MPFNRQWSCGLQIT

>member
-1 MTTNNNLPMTH
+1 MIH
-12 KKVNGNVSLYIC
+12 EKKNGNVKLYIC
-24 LAAMGLFCIPAGQRA
+24 LAAALCAYLPTGVNMYAARA
-39 HAADAESISASS
+39 EKPSASNV
-51 AYQQQRI
+51 YQQTRI
-58 TVHGKVLDASGQ
+58 LVSGRILDSSGQ

-75 SVIEAGTTNGVNTGI
+75 SVIEKGTTNGVDTDI
-90 DGAFSITVRSGA
+90 DGKFTISVKSGS

-109 GYETVKVSASANM
+109 GYETVSVAASENL
-122 SVTLREDSEFLDEVV
+122 SVTLREDTQFLDEVV

-152 VSAVDVDKAFGSKPI
+152 VAAVDVDKAFGSKPI

-179 GLSISYSTNDLNAS
+179 GLSITYNSNDLNAS

-200 TGSINGDNSPLI
+200 TGSINGDNTPLI

-233 SVLKE
+233 SVLKD
-238 AASSSIYGSRA
+238 AASASIYGSRA

-262 AVKDRVS
+262 AVKDKVS

-283 LPKYITDKEGIL
+283 LPKYITDKEGVL
-295 AQLEEGIIAQ
+295 AQLEEGMLAQ
-305 KNVDGNRIEAFGMF
+305 KNVDGSRIEAFGMY
-319 YDTIGA
+319 YDTIGK
-325 GISRWFDNYSGNLSN
+325 GITTWFDKYSGNLSN

-350 FIDGTPYYYRVSDP
+350 FIEGTPYYYRVSDP

-371 SFSQTHNLTI
+371 SFSQTHNLSVT
-381 NGNAGKTNYNISL
+381 GNTGKTNYNIGL
-394 GYNKNDGTLKAA
+394 GYTMNDGTLKAA

-412 RYNVNISTNT
+412 RYNLNLSTNT
-422 QVKKWL
+422 QVKNWL
-428 NIGTKVMYVEKEFEY
+428 NIGTKVMYVEKEYEY
-443 PYGYEASNGAMGL
+443 PYGYSQSKGATGL
-456 LYYSMRFPT
+456 LYYVMRFPT

-483 NAKAATGEGLYFRH
+483 SDSAATGEGLYFRH

-508 SSKDQYLTLGGNIKI
+508 SSKDQYLTLGGNVRI
-523 NIAPGLSFYGDYTRG
+523 NLAPGLSFYGDYTRG

-545 TMRQPYYVAN
+545 SMRQPYYVAN
-555 WSFPSRAAVTT
+555 WSFPKKAAVTT
-566 QNFVERTFVSKIM
+566 NDFLERSYVSKIT
-579 NTYNAYFDYVID
+579 NTYNAYFDYLFD
-591 IHKQHNFAVKVG
+591 IQKQHNFAIKVG

-608 LRYDNQSVKVTGVQ
+608 LRYDNQSVKVNGVQ
-622 NPDMPTLNL
+622 DVEHPTLNL

-638 IVNESLRHR
+638 IVDESLRHR

-658 NYKEKYLLEV
+658 NYKEKYLLEL

-679 AGKQWAFFSS
+679 TGKQWAFFSS

-699 NFWQNIKPYVPT
+699 KFWTNIKPYVPT
-711 LKIRASYGSVGNQAL
+711 LKVRASYGSVGNQAL
-726 SSWYPYISTMSTK
+726 DSWYPYISTMATET
-739 DVSWVGTDMN
+739 VSWIGTDMN
-749 KVSTTSTPAAIN
+749 QVSTTTTPSAVN
-761 ADMTWEK
+761 PDMTWEK

-773 LGFDAG
+773 IGFDAG

-787 SFDWYQRRN
+787 TFDWYQRRN
-796 IGMLVAGNEII
+796 VGMLVAGNEIV
-807 RYAGIETAPLENG
+807 RYAGIAVAPLENG
-820 GNLKTNGWELQID
+820 GDMKTNGWELQID
-833 YNHSFNKDLAVYGT
+833 YNHAFNKDFAIYGT

-863 TGALNGW
+863 TGALNSW
-870 YKGKQIGEIWG
+870 YKGKKLGEIWG
-881 FTTDRYFNSSDL
+881 FETDRYFNSSDVNP
-893 DADGNLKS
+893 DGTLKTGT
-901 SIPDQSYLQ
+901 PDQSYLQ

-925 LDDNGKIDTGNGT
+925 LNKDGKIDTGKGT
-938 IDNHGDLKRIG
+938 IDDHGDLKRIG

-955 EYSLRLGAMFKGIDF
+955 EYSLRVGAMLKGFDV
-970 EILFQ
+970 EVLLQ

-980 DMWTTSSLFIPHA
+980 DMWSTSSLFIPHA

-1007 WTEDNQNAK
+1007 WTESNQNAR
-1016 FPRPYVNGT
+1016 FPRPYINGA

-1037 INNFAPQT
+1037 CNNFAPQT

-1055 IKNLTVGYTIPQKL
+1055 VKNFTVGYTLPQNL
-1069 TRKLYV
+1069 TRKIFV

-1103 GWSSTFTN
+1103 GSSKSYTN
-1111 GIDMTYAGRA
+1111 GMDMTMAGRA
-1121 MPFNRQWTCGLQIT
+1121 MPFNRQWSCGLQIT

>member
-1 MTTNNNLPMTH
+1 MIH
-12 KKVNGNVSLYIC
+12 EKKNGNVKLYIC
-24 LAAMGLFCIPAGQRA
+24 LAAALCAYLPTGVNMYAARA
-39 HAADAESISASS
+39 EKPSASNV
-51 AYQQQRI
+51 YQQTRI
-58 TVHGKVLDASGQ
+58 LVSGRILDSSGH

-75 SVIEAGTTNGVNTGI
+75 SIIEKGTTNGVNTDI
-90 DGAFSITVRSGA
+90 DGKFTISVKSGS

-109 GYETVKVSASANM
+109 GYETVSVAASENL
-122 SVTLREDSEFLDEVV
+122 SVTLREDTQFLDEVV

-152 VSAVDVDKAFGSKPI
+152 VAAVDVDKAFGSKPI

-179 GLSISYSTNDLNAS
+179 GLSITYNSNDLNAS

-200 TGSINGDNSPLI
+200 TGSINGDNTPLI

-233 SVLKE
+233 SVLKD
-238 AASSSIYGSRA
+238 AASASIYGSRA

-262 AVKDRVS
+262 AVKDKVS

-283 LPKYITDKEGIL
+283 LPKYITDKEGVL
-295 AQLEEGIIAQ
+295 AQLEEGMLAQ
-305 KNVDGNRIEAFGMF
+305 KNVDGSRIEAFGMY
-319 YDTIGA
+319 YDTIGK
-325 GISRWFDNYSGNLSN
+325 GITTWFDKYSGNLSN

-350 FIDGTPYYYRVSDP
+350 FIEGTPYYYRVSDP

-371 SFSQTHNLTI
+371 SFSQTHNLSV
-381 NGNAGKTNYNISL
+381 NGNTGKTNYNIGL
-394 GYNKNDGTLKAA
+394 GYTMNDGTLKAA

-412 RYNVNISTNT
+412 RYNLNLSTNT
-422 QVKKWL
+422 QVKNWL
-428 NIGTKVMYVEKEFEY
+428 NIGTKVMYVEKEYEY
-443 PYGYEASNGAMGL
+443 PYGYSQSKGATGL
-456 LYYSMRFPT
+456 LYYVMRFPT

-483 NAKAATGEGLYFRH
+483 SDSAATGEGLYFRH

-508 SSKDQYLTLGGNIKI
+508 SSKDQYLTLGGNVRI
-523 NIAPGLSFYGDYTRG
+523 NLAPGLSFYGDYTRG

-545 TMRQPYYVAN
+545 SMRQPYYVAN
-555 WSFPSRAAVTT
+555 WSFPKKAAVTT
-566 QNFVERTFVSKIM
+566 NDFLERTYVSKIT
-579 NTYNAYFDYVID
+579 NTYNAYFDYLFD
-591 IHKQHNFAVKVG
+591 IQKQHNFAIKVG

-608 LRYDNQSVKVTGVQ
+608 LRYDNQSVKVNGVQ
-622 NPDMPTLNL
+622 DVEHPTLNL

-638 IVNESLRHR
+638 IVDESLRHR

-658 NYKEKYLLEV
+658 NYKEKYLLEL

-679 AGKQWAFFSS
+679 TGKQWAFFSS

-699 NFWQNIKPYVPT
+699 KFWTNIKPYVPT
-711 LKIRASYGSVGNQAL
+711 LKVRASYGSVGNQAL
-726 SSWYPYISTMSTK
+726 ESWYPYISTMATET
-739 DVSWVGTDMN
+739 VSWIGTDMN
-749 KVSTTSTPAAIN
+749 QVSTTTTPSAVN
-761 ADMTWEK
+761 PDMTWEK

-773 LGFDAG
+773 IGFDAG

-787 SFDWYQRRN
+787 TFDWYQRRN
-796 IGMLVAGNEII
+796 VGMLVAGNEIV
-807 RYAGIETAPLENG
+807 RYAGIAVAPLENG
-820 GNLKTNGWELQID
+820 GDMKTNGWELQID
-833 YNHSFNKDLAVYGT
+833 YNHAFNKDFAIYGT

-863 TGALNGW
+863 TGALNSW
-870 YKGKQIGEIWG
+870 YKGKKLGEIWG
-881 FTTDRYFNSSDL
+881 FETDRYFNSSDVNP
-893 DADGNLKS
+893 DGTLKTGT
-901 SIPDQSYLQ
+901 PDQSYLQ

-925 LDDNGKIDTGNGT
+925 LNKDGKIDTGKGT
-938 IDNHGDLKRIG
+938 IDDHGDLKRIG

-955 EYSLRLGAMFKGIDF
+955 EYSLRVGAMLKGFDV
-970 EILFQ
+970 EVLLQ

-980 DMWTTSSLFIPHA
+980 DMWSTSSLFIPHA

-1007 WTEDNQNAK
+1007 WTESNQNAR
-1016 FPRPYVNGT
+1016 FPRPYINGA

-1037 INNFAPQT
+1037 CNNFAPQT

-1055 IKNLTVGYTIPQKL
+1055 IKNFTVGYTLPQNL
-1069 TRKLYV
+1069 TRKIFV

-1103 GWSSTFTN
+1103 GSSKSYTN
-1111 GIDMTYAGRA
+1111 GMDMTMAGRA
-1121 MPFNRQWTCGLQIT
+1121 MPFNRQWSCGLQIT

>member
-1 MTTNNNLPMTH
+1 MIH
-12 KKVNGNVSLYIC
+12 EKKNGNVKLYIC
-24 LAAMGLFCIPAGQRA
+24 LAAALCAYLPTGVNMYAARA
-39 HAADAESISASS
+39 EKPSASNV
-51 AYQQQRI
+51 YQQTRI
-58 TVHGKVLDASGQ
+58 LVSGRILDSSGQ

-75 SVIEAGTTNGVNTGI
+75 SIIEKGTTNGVNTDI
-90 DGAFSITVRSGA
+90 DGKFTISVKSGS

-109 GYETVKVSASANM
+109 GYETVSVAASENL
-122 SVTLREDSEFLDEVV
+122 SVTLREDTQFLDEVV

-152 VSAVDVDKAFGSKPI
+152 VTAVDVDKAFGSKPI

-179 GLSISYSTNDLNAS
+179 GLSITYNSNDLNAS

-200 TGSINGDNSPLI
+200 TGSINGDNTPLI

-233 SVLKE
+233 SVLKD
-238 AASSSIYGSRA
+238 AASASIYGSRA

-262 AVKDRVS
+262 AVKDKVS

-283 LPKYITDKEGIL
+283 LPKYITDKEGVL
-295 AQLEEGIIAQ
+295 AQLEEGMLAQ
-305 KNVDGNRIEAFGMF
+305 KNVDGSRIEAFGMY
-319 YDTIGA
+319 YDTIGK
-325 GISRWFDNYSGNLSN
+325 GITTWFDKYSGNLSN

-350 FIDGTPYYYRVSDP
+350 FIEGTPYYYRVSDP

-371 SFSQTHNLTI
+371 SFSQTHNLSVT
-381 NGNAGKTNYNISL
+381 GNTGKTNYNIGL
-394 GYNKNDGTLKAA
+394 GYTMNDGTLKAA

-412 RYNVNISTNT
+412 RYNLNLSTNT
-422 QVKKWL
+422 QVKNWL
-428 NIGTKVMYVEKEFEY
+428 NIGTKVMYVEKEYEY
-443 PYGYEASNGAMGL
+443 PYGYSQSKGATGL
-456 LYYSMRFPT
+456 LYYVMRFPT

-483 NAKAATGEGLYFRH
+483 SDSAATGEGLYFRH

-508 SSKDQYLTLGGNIKI
+508 SSKDQYLTLGGNVRI
-523 NIAPGLSFYGDYTRG
+523 NLAPGLSFYGDYTRG

-545 TMRQPYYVAN
+545 SMRQPYYVAN
-555 WSFPSRAAVTT
+555 WSFPKKAAVTT
-566 QNFVERTFVSKIM
+566 NDFLERSYVSKIT
-579 NTYNAYFDYVID
+579 NTYNAYFDYLFD
-591 IHKQHNFAVKVG
+591 IQKQHNFAIKVG

-608 LRYDNQSVKVTGVQ
+608 LRYDNQSVKVNGVQ
-622 NPDMPTLNL
+622 DVEHPTLNL

-638 IVNESLRHR
+638 IVDESLRHR

-658 NYKEKYLLEV
+658 NYKEKYLLEL

-679 AGKQWAFFSS
+679 TGKQWAFFSS

-699 NFWQNIKPYVPT
+699 KFWTNIKPYVPT
-711 LKIRASYGSVGNQAL
+711 LKVRASYGSVGNQAL
-726 SSWYPYISTMSTK
+726 DSWYPYISTMATET
-739 DVSWVGTDMN
+739 VSWIGTDMN
-749 KVSTTSTPAAIN
+749 QVSTTTTPSAVN
-761 ADMTWEK
+761 PDMTWEK

-773 LGFDAG
+773 IGFDAG

-787 SFDWYQRRN
+787 TFDWYQRRN
-796 IGMLVAGNEII
+796 VGMLVAGNEIV
-807 RYAGIETAPLENG
+807 RYAGIAVAPLENG
-820 GNLKTNGWELQID
+820 GDMKTNGWELQID
-833 YNHSFNKDLAVYGT
+833 YNHAFNKDFAIYGT

-863 TGALNGW
+863 TGALNSW
-870 YKGKQIGEIWG
+870 YKGKKLGEIWG
-881 FTTDRYFNSSDL
+881 FETDRYFNSSDVNP
-893 DADGNLKS
+893 DGTLKTGT
-901 SIPDQSYLQ
+901 PDQSYLQ

-925 LDDNGKIDTGNGT
+925 LNKDGKIDTGKGT
-938 IDNHGDLKRIG
+938 IDDHGDLKRIG

-955 EYSLRLGAMFKGIDF
+955 EYSLRVGAMLKGFDV
-970 EILFQ
+970 EVLLQ

-980 DMWTTSSLFIPHA
+980 DMWSTSSLFIPHA

-1007 WTEDNQNAK
+1007 WTESNQNAR
-1016 FPRPYVNGT
+1016 FPRPYINGA

-1037 INNFAPQT
+1037 CNNFAPQT

-1055 IKNLTVGYTIPQKL
+1055 VKNFTVGYTLPQNL
-1069 TRKLYV
+1069 TRKIFV

-1103 GWSSTFTN
+1103 GSSKSYTN
-1111 GIDMTYAGRA
+1111 GMDMTMAGRA
-1121 MPFNRQWTCGLQIT
+1121 MPFNRQWSCGLQIT